1 MWSGSRVVT
10 LLVGFFLACSA
21 LVVAQTATTSLRG
34 TVFDPKGAVVAG
46 AALTLTNPATGFT
59 RPTKSDNQGNYQ
71 FLELPPAKYDLTV
84 VAPSFATLKQNGLEL
99 QVATPATLNVTME
112 VTGGTVTVEVSST
125 TPLVNTQ
132 DASMGHAFG
141 ADQIADLPFEGR
153 DPAGILSLQTGV
165 VFTGNSTH
173 ISSASDSRSG
183 SVNGARSDQTNITLD
198 GVDNNDE
205 LLGTAFTGAIR
216 APLDSLEELKVTTS
230 NSDADTGRS
239 SGGQVSEVTKSGTN
253 HVHGSLYIYNR
264 PTFTTANDWFNKAA
278 QIEADEPNTAP
289 FLLRNTFGANVGGPI
304 IKDRLFFFAAYE
316 GQRKREDLQVTREIP
331 SENLRNGIISY
342 PCDVNDTV
350 NCVASNPNVQNVSGA
365 LIATLGPAQI
375 ANMDPNCS
383 SNTPSTCPLGPGA
396 NPLVAYLP
404 GNPNSSPSSIF
415 NLYPKPNTDTIGDGL
430 DFRGFTFPSPLPQS
444 LDDYVIKFDYNL
456 TRDGNHRLFLK
467 GIMDNE
473 REAER
478 NFVDSPN
485 TVTGD
490 GGEEFP
496 GQPEGQTEHDN
507 NKGITVGYTA
517 TFSSTLINNFHFGYI
532 SELVNIEGL
541 ENEPYNDFRGM
552 DNLYAFTPTINTH
565 VPVKNIV
572 DDVTKVRGSHTFQF
586 GGNYRQIDNL
596 RESDA
601 QNFFQGQT
609 NVYWLNNSGIAGTG
623 SSLDPAAFGYSAA
636 LNGGTNLGYPAVA
649 GSVPCALGVTPL
661 GASCIST
668 GSFGASYD
676 FAMAALTGLITQVN
690 ANYEL
695 DKNLN
700 VIPQGQLV
708 PRHFRNHEYE
718 FYGQDQWRV
727 KPNLTFTYGLRYT
740 ILQPPYETTGTQV
753 SPTISLHD
761 WFSQRALA
769 ASQGQVY
776 DPAIGFALS
785 GQANGKP
792 PYWSYDYKDVAPRLA
807 FAYSPKAESGWSK
820 RLWGGQGKTSI
831 RAGYGIY
838 FDHFGEGI
846 TNTFDR
852 QGSFGLTT
860 AEVNPAGIQSVDQ
873 SARYSGLYNIP
884 TSSALGPLV
893 GAPPTGPFPVYS
905 PSGAATPGGFA
916 ITWGLDDKLKTPYSH
931 VVDFSITRELPS
943 NFVFEAS
950 YVGRFAHRLMQEE
963 DLAEPTNLNDP
974 ASHTTY
980 FQAAQALA
988 KQYYA
993 GTPIQNISAATIGTN
1008 YWENKF
1014 PGAGPILGSVANQLF
1029 GTSSEPANFTQ
1040 PCLGNPIANS
1050 TTVTATQA
1058 MYDLF
1063 CNFAGNETTALEI
1076 ADAPGVLSFEAPGT
1090 CFPSCATMNGVLTQG
1105 YDYYSP
1111 QFSSMDAWRSI
1122 GNSAYNAA
1130 QFSLRHR
1137 SNGLEFD
1144 LNYTYSKSIDVGSNA
1159 ERVSTFEGGGFAS
1172 QIINSWFPRQNRAVS
1187 DFDTT
1192 QIFNANWVYQLP
1204 FGRGK
1209 HFGGGMGKIADSVFG
1224 GWTLSGLG
1232 RYSTG
1237 YPFTLISPEWATN
1250 YDLET
1255 PAVPISSARP
1265 KTGSFIVAQAGGGTG
1280 PNVFQ
1285 DPGITDAGTNPNA
1298 AINLFR
1304 PAYPGEGG
1312 LRNGLRGP
1320 GTFDIDT
1327 TVTKSWPIR
1336 EGQLVKFSWSMFNVT
1351 NSVRFDVGTMQLNG
1365 NDQLSA
1371 SSSFGNFSSTLS
1383 NPRVMEFML
1392 RYIF

>member
-1 MWSGSRVVT
+1 MRSGSRVVT
-10 LLVGFFLACSA
+10 LLVGFFLAFSA
-21 LVVAQTATTSLRG
+21 SVWAQSATTSLLG
-34 TVFDPKGAVVAG
+34 TVYDAKGAVVP
-46 AALTLTNPATGFT
+46 AATLSIANPATGFSRT
-59 RPTKSDNQGNYQ
+59 TKSDTQGRYQ

-84 VAPSFATLKQNGLEL
+84 DAPGFATMKQSGIEL
-99 QVATPATLNVTME
+99 QVATPATVNITMQ
-112 VTGGTVTVEVSST
+112 VTGGTVTVEVSGT

-132 DASMGHAFG
+132 DATLGHAFG
-141 ADQIADLPFEGR
+141 EEQIADLPFEGR

-173 ISSASDSRSG
+173 ISSAADSRAG
-183 SVNGARSDQTNITLD
+183 AVNGARSDQSNITLD

-239 SGGQVSEVTKSGTN
+239 SGGQVSEITKSGTN
-253 HVHGSLYIYNR
+253 KIHGSLYIYNR
-264 PTFTTANDWFNKAA
+264 PTFTTANDWFNKAS
-278 QIEADEPNTAP
+278 QLQADQPNSPP

-304 IKDRLFFFAAYE
+304 IKDRLFFFGAYE
-316 GQRKREDLQVTREIP
+316 GQRKREDLQVTRVVP
-331 SENLRNGIISY
+331 SANLRAGTIGYLSN
-342 PCDVNDTV
+342 DVPVYLT
-350 NCVASNPNVQNVSGA
+350 AS
-365 LIATLGPAQI
+365 QI
-375 ANMDPNCS
+375 ANIDPNCS
-383 SNTPSTCPLGPGA
+383 GNGTCPLGPGA
-396 NPLVAYLP
+396 NPLIAYLP
-404 GNPNSSPSSIF
+404 GNPNSSTNSIF
-415 NLYPKPNTDTIGDGL
+415 NQYPLPNTTTVGDGL
-430 DFRGFTFPSPLPQS
+430 DFEGFTFPSPLPAS
-444 LDDYVIKFDYNL
+444 LDDYVLKFDYLL
-456 TRDGNHRLFLK
+456 TKDGNHRLFLK

-473 REAER
+473 RSAER
-478 NFVDSPN
+478 NFINSVN

-496 GQPEGQTEHDN
+496 GQPEGQVERDN

-517 TFSSTLINNFHFGYI
+517 TLSSTVINNFHFGYI
-532 SELVNIEGL
+532 SQLINVQGL
-541 ENEPYNDFRGM
+541 QTQPYNDFRGM
-552 DNLYAFTPTINTH
+552 DNINAFTPTINTH
-565 VPVKNIV
+565 VPVKNVV
-572 DDVTKVRGSHTFQF
+572 DDVTKVMGSHTFQF
-586 GGNYRQIDNL
+586 GGNYREIDNV

-609 NVYWLNNSGIAGTG
+609 NVYWLNVSGISNTG
-623 SSLDPAAFGYSAA
+623 SSLDPASINPA
-636 LNGGTNLGYPAVA
+636 TNLPWYPAVDA
-649 GSVPCALGVTPL
+649 NFS
-661 GASCIST
+661 
-668 GSFGASYD
+668 ASYD
-676 FAMAALTGLITQVN
+676 FAMAALAGIITQIN

-695 DKNLN
+695 TKNLS

-727 KPNLTFTYGLRYT
+727 KPNFTFTYGVRYS

-753 SPTISLHD
+753 SPTISLNN
-761 WFSQRALA
+761 WFSQRSIA
-769 ASQGQVY
+769 AANGQVY
-776 DPAIGFALS
+776 DPAIGFGLS

-792 PYWSYDYKDVAPRLA
+792 PYWGYDYKDVAPRLA
-807 FAYSPKAESGWSK
+807 FAYSPKGESGWSR

-852 QGSFGLTT
+852 EGSFGLTT
-860 AEVNPAGIQSVDQ
+860 AEVNPAGIQSVDG
-873 SARYSGLYNIP
+873 SARYSGLFNIP
-884 TSSALGPLV
+884 TSSLDGCMTPPCSLI
-893 GAPPTGPFPVYS
+893 GQPPTGPFPVFA

-931 VVDFSITRELPS
+931 LIDFSITRELPS
-943 NFVFEAS
+943 SFVFEAS

-963 DLAEPTNLNDP
+963 DLALPTNLKDP
-974 ASHTTY
+974 QSKTTY

-988 KQYYA
+988 RNYYA
-993 GTPIQNISAATIGTN
+993 GTGNQNISPSTIGTN
-1008 YWENKF
+1008 YWQNLF
-1014 PGAGPILGSVANQLF
+1014 PGAAGQAQNVLFETPIPAGQPNAGLILPC
-1029 GTSSEPANFTQ
+1029 GTNST
-1040 PCLGNPIANS
+1040 PIAP
-1050 TTVTATQA
+1050 TALLTATQA

-1063 CNFAGNETTALEI
+1063 CNYAGNETTALET
-1076 ADAPGVLSFEAPGT
+1076 ADAPGIFSFEGPNQ
-1090 CFPSCATMNGVLTQG
+1090 CFPACATINGVQTAG

-1122 GNSAYNAA
+1122 GNSSYNAA

-1137 SNGLEFD
+1137 AGGLAFD
-1144 LNYTYSKSIDVGSNA
+1144 VNYTFSRSIDDGSNA

-1172 QIINSWFPRQNRAVS
+1172 QILNSWFPRQNRAVS

-1192 QIFNANWVYQLP
+1192 QIINANWVYELP
-1204 FGRGK
+1204 LGRGK
-1209 HFGGGMGKIADSVFG
+1209 HFGGGMGSFANAIVG
-1224 GWTLSGLG
+1224 GWTLSGLW

-1237 YPFTLISPEWATN
+1237 YPFTLLSPEWATN

-1255 PAVPISSARP
+1255 PAVPISNARP
-1265 KTGSFIVAQAGGGTG
+1265 KTGSYIVAQAGGGTG
-1280 PNVFQ
+1280 PNVFR
-1285 DPGITDAGTNPNA
+1285 DPGITDAATNPNA

-1320 GTFDIDT
+1320 GTFDVDT
-1327 TVTKSWPIR
+1327 TVVKSWAIR
-1336 EGQLVKFSWSMFNVT
+1336 ESQLVKFSWSMYNVT
-1351 NSVRFDVGTMQLNG
+1351 NSARFDVGTMQLSG
-1365 NDQLSA
+1365 NNSLST

-1392 RYIF
+1392 RYVF

>member
-1 MWSGSRVVT
+1 MRSGSRVVT

-21 LVVAQTATTSLRG
+21 LVVAQTATTSLHG
-34 TVFDPKGAVVAG
+34 TVYDPKGAVVSG
-46 AALTLTNPATGFT
+46 AAITLLNPATGFS
-59 RPTKSDNQGNYQ
+59 RATKSDNQGNYQ
-71 FLELPPAKYDLTV
+71 FLELPPAKYDLTAN
-84 VAPSFATLKQNGLEL
+84 APSFATVKQNGLEL
-99 QVATPATLNVTME
+99 QVATPATLNVTLQ
-112 VTGGTVTVEVSST
+112 VTGGTVTVEVAGT
-125 TPLVNTQ
+125 APLVNTQ
-132 DASMGHAFG
+132 DASMGHAFN
-141 ADQIADLPFEGR
+141 ADEIADLPFEGR

-173 ISSASDSRSG
+173 IASRSDSRAG
-183 SVNGARSDQTNITLD
+183 AVNGARSDQTNITLD

-205 LLGTAFTGAIR
+205 LEGTAFQGAIR

-239 SGGQVSEVTKSGTN
+239 SGGQVSLVTKGGTN
-253 HVHGSLYIYNR
+253 HVHGSLYAYNR
-264 PTFTTANDWFNKAA
+264 PSFTAANDWFNKAA
-278 QIEADEPNTAP
+278 QIQASEPNTAP

-316 GQRKREDLQVTREIP
+316 GQRKHEDAQVTRIVP
-331 SENLRNGIISY
+331 SAGLRTGSISY
-342 PCDVNDTV
+342 PCDVTDTV
-350 NCVASNPNVQNVSGA
+350 NCVAGNPNVQDVGGT
-365 LIATLGPAQI
+365 LIATLNAAQI
-375 ANMDPNCS
+375 ASMDPNCGG
-383 SNTPSTCPLGPGA
+383 NGTCPLGPGP
-396 NPLVAYLP
+396 NPLVAYLQ
-404 GNPNSSPSSIF
+404 GNPNSSPNSVF
-415 NLYPKPNTDTIGDGL
+415 NLYPQSNTNSVGDGL
-430 DFRGFTFPSPLPQS
+430 DYQGFTFPSPLPQS
-444 LDDYVIKFDYNL
+444 QNAYVAKLDYNL
-456 TRDGNHRLFLK
+456 TKDGNHRLFLRA
-467 GIMDNE
+467 IMNND
-473 REAER
+473 RAAVR
-478 NFVDSPN
+478 SSSVSF
-485 TVTGD
+485 TGD
-490 GGEEFP
+490 GGEQFP

-517 TFSSTLINNFHFGYI
+517 TLSSTMINNFRFGYI
-532 SELVNIEGL
+532 SQIINIQGLQTQPFVN
-541 ENEPYNDFRGM
+541 FRGM
-552 DNLYAFTPTINTH
+552 DNISAFTPTINTH
-565 VPVKNIV
+565 VPVKNIL
-572 DDVTKVRGSHTFQF
+572 DDITKVVGSHTFQF
-586 GGNYRQIDNL
+586 GGDYRQIDNL
-596 RESDA
+596 RESNE
-601 QNFFQGQT
+601 QNFFGALT
-609 NVYWLNNSGIAGTG
+609 NVYWLNFSGISNTG
-623 SSLDPAAFGYSAA
+623 SSLDPAAFGF
-636 LNGGTNLGYPAVA
+636 PAVD
-649 GSVPCALGVTPL
+649 GN
-661 GASCIST
+661 
-668 GSFGASYD
+668 FGASYD
-676 FAMAALTGLITQVN
+676 FAMAALAGIITQVN

-700 VIPQGQLV
+700 VIPQGLTV

-718 FYGQDQWRV
+718 LYAQDQWRI

-761 WFSQRALA
+761 WFNQRGVA

-776 DPAIGFALS
+776 NPLIGFQPS
-785 GQANGKP
+785 GQANGKQ
-792 PYWSYDYKDVAPRLA
+792 PYWGYDYKDFAPRVA

-852 QGSFGLTT
+852 EGSFGLTT
-860 AEVNPAGIQSVDQ
+860 AEINPAGIQTVDG
-873 SARYSGLYNIP
+873 SARFSGLFNIP
-884 TSSALGPLV
+884 TTSNDGCGSPPCSLV
-893 GAPPTGPFPVYS
+893 GAPPTPPYPVFP

-931 VVDFSITRELPS
+931 VIDFSITRELPQ
-943 NFVFEAS
+943 NFIFEAS

-963 DLAEPTNLNDP
+963 DLAEPTNLKD
-974 ASHTTY
+974 TTGGQTY

-993 GTPIQNISAATIGTN
+993 GTPIQNITPALIGTN
-1008 YWENKF
+1008 YWENLF
-1014 PGAGPILGSVANQLF
+1014 PTAAGTAPNQLF
-1029 GTSSEPANFTQ
+1029 GTSNEPVGYTQ
-1040 PCLGNPIANS
+1040 PCLGAPIPNS
-1050 TTVTATQA
+1050 SSVTATQA

-1063 CNFAGNETTALEI
+1063 CNFSGNETTALEL
-1076 ADAPGVLSFEAPGT
+1076 ADSPGLITST
-1090 CFPSCATMNGVLTQG
+1090 CFPACATLNGNLTQG

-1122 GNSAYNAA
+1122 GNSSYNAG

-1144 LNYTYSKSIDVGSNA
+1144 LNYTYSRSIDVGSNA

-1192 QIFNANWVYQLP
+1192 HIFNANGVYELP

-1209 HFGGGMGKIADSVFG
+1209 HFGGGLGRAANSVIG
-1224 GWTLSGLG
+1224 GWTLSGLW
-1232 RYSTG
+1232 RYSSG
-1237 YPFTLISPEWATN
+1237 YPFTLLSPEWATN

-1255 PAVPISSARP
+1255 PAVPTSTARP

-1285 DPGITDAGTNPNA
+1285 NPGITGSDPNA

-1304 PAYPGEGG
+1304 AAYPGEGG

-1327 TVTKSWPIR
+1327 TVTKSWVIK
-1336 EGQLVKFSWSMFNVT
+1336 ESQLVKFSWSMFNVT
-1351 NSVRFDVGTMQLNG
+1351 NSARFDVGTMQLNG
-1365 NDQLSA
+1365 NNQISA

>member
-1 MWSGSRVVT
+1 MRSGSRVFA
-10 LLVGFFLACSA
+10 LLVGFFLACSI
-21 LVVAQTATTSLRG
+21 LFVAQTATTSLRG
-34 TVFDPKGAVVAG
+34 TVFDAKGAVVPG
-46 AALTLTNPATGFT
+46 ATVTITNPATGFSRT
-59 RPTKSDNQGNYQ
+59 MKSDSQGNYQ
-71 FLELPPAKYDLTV
+71 FLELPPAKYDMSVT
-84 VAPSFATLKQNGLEL
+84 AQGFAVLKQNGIEL
-99 QVATPATLNVTME
+99 QVATPATLNVTML
-112 VTGGTVTVEVSST
+112 VTGGTVTVEVAST
-125 TPLVNTQ
+125 APLVNTQ
-132 DASMGHAFG
+132 DATMGHAFG

-173 ISSASDSRSG
+173 ISSASDSRAG
-183 SVNGARSDQTNITLD
+183 AVNGARSDQTNITLD

-205 LLGTAFTGAIR
+205 LEGTAFTGAIR

-264 PTFTTANDWFNKAA
+264 PTFTTANDWFNKAS
-278 QIEADEPNTAP
+278 QIQANEPNTAP

-316 GQRKREDLQVTREIP
+316 GQRKREDLQVTREVP
-331 SENLRNGIISY
+331 SANLRNGIISY
-342 PCDVNDTV
+342 PCTEDPTCPNSGLNTLSASQ
-350 NCVASNPNVQNVSGA
+350 VAS
-365 LIATLGPAQI
+365 
-375 ANMDPNCS
+375 MDPVCGS
-383 SNTPSTCPLGPGA
+383 LGTCPLGPGA
-396 NPLVAYLP
+396 NPLIAYLP
-404 GNPNSSPSSIF
+404 GNPNSSASSVF
-415 NLYPKPNTDTIGDGL
+415 NLYPVPNTDTIGDGL

-444 LDDYVIKFDYNL
+444 LDDYVLKFDYNL
-456 TRDGNHRLFLK
+456 TRNGNHRVFLK

-478 NFVDSPN
+478 NFVNSPN
-485 TVTGD
+485 TITGD

-496 GQPEGQTEHDN
+496 GQPEGQVEHDN

-517 TFSSTLINNFHFGYI
+517 TLSNTLINSFHFGYI
-532 SELVNIEGL
+532 SQLLNIEGL
-541 ENEPYNDFRGM
+541 ENQPYNDFRGM
-552 DNLYAFTPTINTH
+552 DNFTAQTPTINTH
-565 VPVKNIV
+565 VPVKNFV
-572 DDVTKVRGSHTFQF
+572 DDVTKIKGSHTLQF

-609 NVYWLNNSGIAGTG
+609 NVYWLNFSGISNTG
-623 SSLDPAAFGYSAA
+623 SSLDPAAFGF
-636 LNGGTNLGYPAVA
+636 PAVDSGFSA
-649 GSVPCALGVTPL
+649 N
-661 GASCIST
+661 
-668 GSFGASYD
+668 YD
-676 FAMAALTGLITQVN
+676 FAMAALAGIITQVN

-695 DKNLN
+695 NKSLN
-700 VIPQGQLV
+700 VLPQGQLV
-708 PRHFRNHEYE
+708 PRHFRDHEYE
-718 FYGQDQWRV
+718 LYAQDQWRM
-727 KPNLTFTYGLRYT
+727 KSNLTFTYGLRYS

-761 WFSQRALA
+761 WFNQRGISA
-769 ASQGQVY
+769 AQGQVY
-776 DPAIGFALS
+776 DPAIGFTLS
-785 GQANGKP
+785 GQANGKQ
-792 PYWSYDYKDVAPRLA
+792 PYWGYDYKDLAPRFA

-820 RLWGGQGKTSI
+820 RLWGGQEKTSI

-852 QGSFGLTT
+852 EGSFGLTT
-860 AEVNPAGIQSVDQ
+860 AEINPAGIQTVDG
-873 SARYSGLYNIP
+873 SARYAGLYNIP
-884 TSSALGPLV
+884 TTSADGC
-893 GAPPTGPFPVYS
+893 GAPPCSLIGAAPTGPFPVFP

-931 VVDFSITRELPS
+931 VIDFSITRELPS
-943 NFVFEAS
+943 GFVFEAS

-963 DLAEPTNLNDP
+963 DLAEPTNLYDP
-974 ASHTTY
+974 GSKNTY
-980 FQAAQALA
+980 FQAVQALA
-988 KQYYA
+988 RQYYA
-993 GTPIQNISAATIGTN
+993 GTPIQNISAATVGTT

-1014 PGAGPILGSVANQLF
+1014 PAAKGSAVNQLF
-1029 GTSSEPANFTQ
+1029 GTSSEPAGFTQ
-1040 PCLGNPIANS
+1040 PCLGNPIANPNV
-1050 TTVTATQA
+1050 VTATQA

-1063 CNFAGNETTALEI
+1063 CNFSGNETTALEL
-1076 ADAPGVLSFEAPGT
+1076 ADSPGLVNGTT
-1090 CFPSCATMNGVLTQG
+1090 CFPACATINGTLTQG

-1137 SNGLEFD
+1137 SGGLEFD
-1144 LNYTYSKSIDVGSNA
+1144 VNYTYSKSIDDGSNA

-1209 HFGGGMGKIADSVFG
+1209 HFGGGMGSVANAVLG
-1224 GWTLSGLG
+1224 GWTFSGLG

-1237 YPFTLISPEWATN
+1237 YPFSLISPEWATN

-1280 PNVFQ
+1280 PNVFK

-1320 GTFDIDT
+1320 GTFGIDT
-1327 TVTKSWPIR
+1327 TVTKSWAVR
-1336 EGQLVKFSWSMFNVT
+1336 ESQLVKFSWSMFNVT
-1351 NSVRFDVGTMQLNG
+1351 NSARFDVGTMQLNG

>member
-1 MWSGSRVVT
+1 MRSGSRVT
-10 LLVGFFLACSA
+10 LVVGFFLVCSP
-21 LVVAQTATTSLRG
+21 LVLAQTATTSLRG
-34 TVFDPKGAVVAG
+34 TVFDPKGAVVSG
-46 AALTLTNPATGFT
+46 ATITITNPATGFSRT
-59 RPTKSDNQGNYQ
+59 MRSDGQGNYQ
-71 FLELPPAKYDLTV
+71 FLELPPAKYDLT
-84 VAPSFATLKQNGLEL
+84 ANAASFAILKQIGIEL
-99 QVATPATLNVTME
+99 QVATPATLNVTMQ
-112 VTGGTVTVEVSST
+112 VTGGTVTVEVAST
-125 TPLVNTQ
+125 APLVNTQ
-132 DASMGHAFG
+132 DATMGHAFG

-216 APLDSLEELKVTTS
+216 EPLDAVEELKVTTS

-253 HVHGSLYIYNR
+253 RVHGSLYVYNR
-264 PTFTTANDWFNKAA
+264 PTFTTANDWFNKAS
-278 QIEADEPNTAP
+278 QIGASEPNTPP

-316 GQRKREDLQVTREIP
+316 GQRKREDLQVTRVVP
-331 SENLRNGIISY
+331 SGLNSLGPGLRGGSISY
-342 PCDVNDTV
+342 PCTEDPTCPASGVN
-350 NCVASNPNVQNVSGA
+350 
-365 LIATLGPAQI
+365 TLSAAQI
-375 ANMDPNCS
+375 ATMDPICS
-383 SNTPSTCPLGPGA
+383 TNTPSTCPLGPGA
-396 NPLVAYLP
+396 NPLIAYLP
-404 GNPNSSPSSIF
+404 GNPNSSPSAIF
-415 NLYPKPNTDTIGDGL
+415 NLYPQPNTDTVGDGL
-430 DFRGFTFPSPLPQS
+430 DFEGFTFPSPLPQS
-444 LDDYVIKFDYNL
+444 LNDYVVKFDYNL
-456 TRDGNHRLFLK
+456 TKDGNHRVFLK

-473 REAER
+473 NEAER
-478 NFVDSPN
+478 NVG
-485 TVTGD
+485 TGYTITGD

-496 GQPEGQTEHDN
+496 GQPQSETEHDN

-517 TFSSTLINNFHFGYI
+517 TLSSTLINNFHFGYI
-532 SELVNIEGL
+532 SQLINIQGL
-541 ENEPYNDFRGM
+541 QTEPYVDFRGM
-552 DNLYAFTPTINTH
+552 DNLYGFTPTINTH

-572 DDVTKVRGSHTFQF
+572 DDFTKVRGSHTLQF

-596 RESDA
+596 RESNE
-601 QNFFQGQT
+601 QNFFGALT
-609 NVYWLNNSGIAGTG
+609 NVYWLNFSGISNTG
-623 SSLDPAAFGYSAA
+623 SSLDPAAFG
-636 LNGGTNLGYPAVA
+636 NPAVD
-649 GSVPCALGVTPL
+649 
-661 GASCIST
+661 T
-668 GSFGASYD
+668 GFEASYD
-676 FAMAALTGLITQVN
+676 FAMAALAGIITQVN

-700 VIPQGQLV
+700 VIPQGELV
-708 PRHFRNHEYE
+708 PRHFRDHEYE
-718 FYGQDQWRV
+718 FYGQDQWRM
-727 KPNLTFTYGLRYT
+727 KSNFTFTYGLRYT

-753 SPTISLHD
+753 APTLSLHD
-761 WFSQRALA
+761 WFNQRAA
-769 ASQGQVY
+769 AAAQGQVY
-776 DPAIGFALS
+776 DPAIGFVLS
-785 GQANGKP
+785 GQANGKA
-792 PYWSYDYKDVAPRLA
+792 PYWGYDYKDFAPRLA
-807 FAYSPKAESGWSK
+807 FAYSPKADDGWSR

-831 RAGYGIY
+831 RVGYGMY
-838 FDHFGEGI
+838 FDHFGEGV

-852 QGSFGLTT
+852 EGSFGLTT
-860 AEVNPAGIQSVDQ
+860 AEINPAGIQTVDG

-884 TSSALGPLV
+884 TTSDDGCSTPPCSLV
-893 GAPPTGPFPVYS
+893 GAPPTGPFPVFS

-931 VVDFSITRELPS
+931 VIDFSITRELPS

-950 YVGRFAHRLMQEE
+950 YVGRFAHRLLQEE
-963 DLAEPTNLNDP
+963 DLAEPTNLKD
-974 ASHTTY
+974 TTGGQTY

-988 KQYYA
+988 RQYYA
-993 GTPIQNISAATIGTN
+993 GTPIQDITPALIGTN
-1008 YWENKF
+1008 YWENLF
-1014 PGAGPILGSVANQLF
+1014 PTAKGFAASQLL
-1029 GTSSEPANFTQ
+1029 GTSSELPGTTQ
-1040 PCLGNPIANS
+1040 PCLGSPLRKFA
-1050 TTVTATQA
+1050 TVTATQA

-1063 CNFAGNETTALEI
+1063 CNFSGNETTALEL
-1076 ADAPGVLSFEAPGT
+1076 ADSPGLITST
-1090 CFPSCATMNGVLTQG
+1090 CFPACATLNGTLTQG

-1224 GWTLSGLG
+1224 AWTLSGLG
-1232 RYSTG
+1232 RYSSG

-1265 KTGSFIVAQAGGGTG
+1265 KTGSFIVAQAEGGTG

-1327 TVTKSWPIR
+1327 TVTKTWPIR
-1336 EGQLVKFSWSMFNVT
+1336 ESQLVKFSWSMFNVT
-1351 NSVRFDVGTMQLNG
+1351 NSARFDVGTMQLNG

>member
-1 MWSGSRVVT
+1 MRSSARVVT
-10 LLVGFFLACSA
+10 LLAGFFLAFGA
-21 LVVAQTATTSLRG
+21 FVWAQTATTSLLG
-34 TVFDPKGAVVAG
+34 TVYDAKGAVVSG
-46 AALTLTNPATGFT
+46 ATLTIANPATGFSRT
-59 RPTKSDNQGNYQ
+59 TKSDSQGRYQ
-71 FLELPPAKYDLTV
+71 FLELPPAKYDLS
-84 VAPSFATLKQNGLEL
+84 ANAAGFATLKQSGIEL
-99 QVATPATLNVTME
+99 QIATPATLNVTMQ
-112 VTGGTVTVEVSST
+112 VTGGTVTVEVSGT

-132 DASMGHAFG
+132 DASLGHAFG

-198 GVDNNDE
+198 GVDNNDQLE
-205 LLGTAFTGAIR
+205 GTAFTGAIR

-230 NSDADTGRS
+230 NSDADAGRS

-253 HVHGSLYIYNR
+253 KIHGSLYVYNR
-264 PTFTTANDWFNKAA
+264 PTFTTANDWFNKAS
-278 QIEADEPNTAP
+278 QIQADQPNTAP

-316 GQRKREDLQVTREIP
+316 GQRKREDLQVTRVVP
-331 SENLRNGIISY
+331 SANLRAGTIGY
-342 PCDVNDTV
+342 L
-350 NCVASNPNVQNVSGA
+350 SNNVPVFLS
-365 LIATLGPAQI
+365 PSQI
-375 ANMDPNCS
+375 ADIDPNCS
-383 SNTPSTCPLGPGA
+383 SNGTCPLGPGA
-396 NPLVAYLP
+396 NPLIAYLP
-404 GNPNSSPSSIF
+404 GNPNSSASSIF
-415 NLYPKPNTDTIGDGL
+415 NQYPLPNTTTVGDGL
-430 DFRGFTFPSPLPQS
+430 DFEGFTFPSPLPAS
-444 LDDYVIKFDYNL
+444 LDDYVLKFDYDL
-456 TRDGNHRLFLK
+456 TRNGNHRLFLK

-473 REAER
+473 RSAER
-478 NFVDSPN
+478 NFVDSVN

-496 GQPEGQTEHDN
+496 GQPEGQVERDN

-517 TFSSTLINNFHFGYI
+517 TLSSTVINSFHFGYI
-532 SELVNIEGL
+532 SQLVNVQGL
-541 ENEPYNDFRGM
+541 ETLPYNDFRGM
-552 DNLYAFTPTINTH
+552 DNINAFTPTINTH

-572 DDVTKVRGSHTFQF
+572 DDVTKVMGSHTFQF
-586 GGNYRQIDNL
+586 GGNYREIDNL

-609 NVYWLNNSGIAGTG
+609 NVYWLNFSGISNTG
-623 SSLDPAAFGYSAA
+623 SSLDPASINPA
-636 LNGGTNLGYPAVA
+636 TTQPWYPAVDA
-649 GSVPCALGVTPL
+649 NFS
-661 GASCIST
+661 
-668 GSFGASYD
+668 ASYD
-676 FAMAALTGLITQVN
+676 FAMAALAGIITQVN

-695 DKNLN
+695 NKSLN
-700 VIPQGQLV
+700 VIPQGELV

-727 KPNLTFTYGLRYT
+727 KPNLTFTYGLRYS

-753 SPTISLHD
+753 SPTISLNN
-761 WFSQRALA
+761 WFTQRSIA
-769 ASQGQVY
+769 ASNGQVY
-776 DPAIGFALS
+776 DPAVGFGLS

-792 PYWSYDYKDVAPRLA
+792 PYWGYDYKDVAPRLA
-807 FAYSPKAESGWSK
+807 FAYSPKGESGWSR

-846 TNTFDR
+846 VNTFDR
-852 QGSFGLTT
+852 EGSFGLTT
-860 AEVNPAGIQSVDQ
+860 AEINPAGIQTVDG
-873 SARYSGLYNIP
+873 SARYSGLFNIP
-884 TSSALGPLV
+884 TSSLDGCMTPPCSLI
-893 GAPPTGPFPVYS
+893 GQPPTGPFPVFA

-931 VVDFSITRELPS
+931 LIDFSITRELPS
-943 NFVFEAS
+943 SFVFEAS

-963 DLAEPTNLNDP
+963 DLALPTNLKDP
-974 ASHTTY
+974 ASNTTY
-980 FQAAQALA
+980 FQAVQALA

-993 GTPIQNISAATIGTN
+993 GTPIQNISAASIGTK

-1014 PGAGPILGSVANQLF
+1014 PAAGPVLGSVASQLL
-1029 GTSSEPANFTQ
+1029 GTTSEPANFTQ
-1040 PCLGNPIANS
+1040 PCIGNPISNAS
-1050 TTVTATQA
+1050 TVTATQA

-1063 CNFAGNETTALEI
+1063 CNFSGNETTALEL
-1076 ADAPGVLSFEAPGT
+1076 ADAPGLINALGDPTTGG
-1090 CFPSCATMNGVLTQG
+1090 CFPACATINGTLSQG

-1122 GNSAYNAA
+1122 GNSSYNAA

-1137 SNGLEFD
+1137 AGGLAFD
-1144 LNYTYSKSIDVGSNA
+1144 LNYTYSRSIDDGSNA

-1172 QIINSWFPRQNRAVS
+1172 QILDSWFPRQNRAVS

-1192 QIFNANWVYQLP
+1192 QIFNANWVYELP
-1204 FGRGK
+1204 LGRGK
-1209 HFGGGMGKIADSVFG
+1209 HFGGGMGSFANAVLG
-1224 GWTLSGLG
+1224 GWTVSGLW

-1237 YPFTLISPEWATN
+1237 YPFTLLSPEWATN

-1255 PAVPISSARP
+1255 PAVPVSAARP
-1265 KTGSFIVAQAGGGTG
+1265 KTGSYIVAQAGGGTG
-1280 PNVFQ
+1280 PNVFR
-1285 DPGITDAGTNPNA
+1285 DPGITDSSTNPNA

-1327 TVTKSWPIR
+1327 TVVKSWAIR
-1336 EGQLVKFSWSMFNVT
+1336 ESQLVKFSWSMYNVT
-1351 NSVRFDVGTMQLNG
+1351 NSARFDVGTMQLSGDNS
-1365 NDQLSA
+1365 LST

-1392 RYIF
+1392 RYVF

>member
-1 MWSGSRVVT
+1 MRFASRVIIVSVGLFLALST
-10 LLVGFFLACSA
+10 LLW
-21 LVVAQTATTSLRG
+21 AQTATTSLRG
-34 TVFDPKGAVVAG
+34 TVYDAKGAVVS
-46 AALTLTNPATGFT
+46 AATVTLSNPATGFLRT
-59 RPTKSDNQGNYQ
+59 TKSDGQGNYQ

-84 VAPSFATLKQNGLEL
+84 NAAGFAAIKQSGLEL
-99 QVATPATLNVTME
+99 QVATPATLNVNME
-112 VTGGTVTVEVSST
+112 VAGGTVTVEVSST
-125 TPLVNTQ
+125 APLVNTQ
-132 DASMGHAFG
+132 DATMGHAFG

-173 ISSASDSRSG
+173 ISTASDSRAG
-183 SVNGARSDQTNITLD
+183 AVNGARSDQTNITLD

-205 LLGTAFTGAIR
+205 LEGTAFTGAIR

-278 QIEADEPNTAP
+278 QIGANEPNTAP

-304 IKDRLFFFAAYE
+304 VKDRLFFFAAYE
-316 GQRKREDLQVTREIP
+316 GQRKREDAQVTRVVP
-331 SENLRNGIISY
+331 SLGLRTGNISY
-342 PCDVNDTV
+342 FCTQDPTCP
-350 NCVASNPNVQNVSGA
+350 ASGIN
-365 LIATLGPAQI
+365 TLSPSQI
-375 ANMDPNCS
+375 AAIDPNC
-383 SNTPSTCPLGPGA
+383 TGIGTCPLGPGA
-396 NPLVAYLP
+396 NPLIAYLP
-404 GNPNSSPSSIF
+404 GNPNSSPNSIF
-415 NLYPKPNTDTIGDGL
+415 NLYPQPNTQTVGDGL
-430 DFRGFTFPSPLPQS
+430 DYQGFTFPSPLPSS
-444 LDDYVIKFDYNL
+444 LDDYVARIDYNL
-456 TRDGNHRLFLK
+456 TRDGNHRLFVK

-473 REAER
+473 QEAER
-478 NFVDSPN
+478 NVGTAY

-496 GQPEGQTEHDN
+496 GQPESQTEHDN

-532 SELVNIEGL
+532 SQLINIQGL
-541 ENEPYNDFRGM
+541 QTQPYVDFRGM
-552 DNLYAFTPTINTH
+552 DNFYGFTPTINTH

-572 DDVTKVRGSHTFQF
+572 DDLTKVRGSHTFQF

-596 RESDA
+596 RESNA
-601 QNFFQGQT
+601 QNFFSGLT
-609 NVYWLNNSGIAGTG
+609 NVYWLNVSAIAGTG
-623 SSLDPAAFGYSAA
+623 SSLDPGSINPATQQEF
-636 LNGGTNLGYPAVA
+636 YPAVD
-649 GSVPCALGVTPL
+649 PD
-661 GASCIST
+661 
-668 GSFGASYD
+668 FGASYD
-676 FAMAALTGLITQVN
+676 FAMAALAGLVTQVN

-695 DKNLN
+695 NKNLN
-700 VIPQGQLV
+700 VIPQGTLV

-727 KPNLTFTYGLRYT
+727 KPNFTATYGLRYT

-761 WFSQRALA
+761 WFNQRGLA

-776 DPAIGFALS
+776 DPAIGFQLS
-785 GQANGKP
+785 GQANGKA

-807 FAYSPKAESGWSK
+807 FAFSPKADDGFSK
-820 RLWGGQGKTSI
+820 RLWGGPGKTSI

-852 QGSFGLTT
+852 EGSFGLTT
-860 AEVNPAGIQSVDQ
+860 AEVNPAGIQTVDG

-884 TSSALGPLV
+884 TTSALGPLI
-893 GAPPTGPFPVYS
+893 GAPPTGPFPVFS

-931 VVDFSITRELPS
+931 VIDFSITRELPS

-950 YVGRFAHRLMQEE
+950 YILRMAHRLLQEE
-963 DLAEPTNLNDP
+963 DLAEPTNLRDP
-974 ASHTTY
+974 ASNTTY

-988 KQYYA
+988 RKYYA
-993 GTPIQNISAATIGTN
+993 GTPIQSISAASIGTK
-1008 YWENKF
+1008 YWENVF
-1014 PGAGPILGSVANQLF
+1014 PGAAGPSSSQLGVANVL
-1029 GTSSEPANFTQ
+1029 GT
-1040 PCLGNPIANS
+1040 PCGPSNGAVPTN
-1050 TTVTATQA
+1050 VTATQA

-1063 CNFAGNETTALEI
+1063 ACFQGNETTGLEL
-1076 ADAPGVLSFEAPGT
+1076 ADAFCL
-1090 CFPSCATMNGVLTQG
+1090 PSCSTLAGQTAPTPYNF
-1105 YDYYSP
+1105 YSP

-1122 GNSAYNAA
+1122 GSSNYNAG
-1130 QFSLRHR
+1130 QFSLRHK
-1137 SNGLEFD
+1137 SGGLEFD
-1144 LNYTYSKSIDVGSNA
+1144 LNYTYSKSIDDGSNA

-1172 QIINSWFPRQNRAVS
+1172 QIINSWIPQQNRAVS

-1192 QIFNANWVYQLP
+1192 HIVNANWVYQLP

-1209 HFGGGMGKIADSVFG
+1209 HFGGGMGRVANSVLG
-1224 GWTLSGLG
+1224 GWTVSGLY
-1232 RYSTG
+1232 RWSSG
-1237 YPFTLISPEWATN
+1237 YPFTLISPAWATN

-1255 PAVPISSARP
+1255 PAVPVSSARP

-1285 DPGITDAGTNPNA
+1285 DPGITDPTNPNA

-1312 LRNGLRGP
+1312 MRNGLRGP

-1327 TVTKSWPIR
+1327 TVTKSWAIR
-1336 EGQLVKFSWSMFNVT
+1336 ESQLVKFSWSMYNVT
-1351 NSVRFDVGTMQLNG
+1351 NSARFDVGTMQLNG

-1392 RYIF
+1392 RYVF

>member
-1 MWSGSRVVT
+1 
-10 LLVGFFLACSA
+10 LL
-21 LVVAQTATTSLRG
+21 G
-34 TVFDPKGAVVAG
+34 TVYDAKGAVVP
-46 AALTLTNPATGFT
+46 AATLSIANPATGFSRT
-59 RPTKSDNQGNYQ
+59 TKSDTQGRYQ

-84 VAPSFATLKQNGLEL
+84 DAPGFATMKQSGIEL
-99 QVATPATLNVTME
+99 QVATPATVNITMQ
-112 VTGGTVTVEVSST
+112 VTGGTVTVEVSGT

-132 DASMGHAFG
+132 DATLGHAFG
-141 ADQIADLPFEGR
+141 EEQIADLPFEGR

-173 ISSASDSRSG
+173 ISSAADSRAG
-183 SVNGARSDQTNITLD
+183 AVNGARSDQSNITLD

-239 SGGQVSEVTKSGTN
+239 SGGQVSEITKSGTN
-253 HVHGSLYIYNR
+253 KIHGSLYIYNR
-264 PTFTTANDWFNKAA
+264 PTFTTANDWFNKAS
-278 QIEADEPNTAP
+278 QLQADQPNSPP

-304 IKDRLFFFAAYE
+304 IKDRLFFFGAYE
-316 GQRKREDLQVTREIP
+316 GQRKREDLQVTRVVP
-331 SENLRNGIISY
+331 SANLRAGTIGYLSN
-342 PCDVNDTV
+342 DVPVYLT
-350 NCVASNPNVQNVSGA
+350 AS
-365 LIATLGPAQI
+365 QI
-375 ANMDPNCS
+375 ANIDPNCS
-383 SNTPSTCPLGPGA
+383 GNGTCPLGPGA
-396 NPLVAYLP
+396 NPLIAYLP
-404 GNPNSSPSSIF
+404 GNPNSSTNSIF
-415 NLYPKPNTDTIGDGL
+415 NQYPLPNTTTVGDGL
-430 DFRGFTFPSPLPQS
+430 DFEGFTFPSPLPAS
-444 LDDYVIKFDYNL
+444 LDDYVLKFDYLL
-456 TRDGNHRLFLK
+456 TKDGNHRLFLK

-473 REAER
+473 RSAER
-478 NFVDSPN
+478 NFINSVN

-496 GQPEGQTEHDN
+496 GQPEGQVERDN

-517 TFSSTLINNFHFGYI
+517 TLSSTVINNFHFGYI
-532 SELVNIEGL
+532 SQLINVQGL
-541 ENEPYNDFRGM
+541 QTQPYNDFRGM
-552 DNLYAFTPTINTH
+552 DNINAFTPTINTH
-565 VPVKNIV
+565 VPVKNVV
-572 DDVTKVRGSHTFQF
+572 DDVTKVMGSHTFQF
-586 GGNYRQIDNL
+586 GGNYREIDNV

-609 NVYWLNNSGIAGTG
+609 NVYWLNVSGISNTG
-623 SSLDPAAFGYSAA
+623 SSLDPASINPA
-636 LNGGTNLGYPAVA
+636 TNLPWYPAVDA
-649 GSVPCALGVTPL
+649 NFS
-661 GASCIST
+661 
-668 GSFGASYD
+668 ASYD
-676 FAMAALTGLITQVN
+676 FAMAALAGIITQIN

-695 DKNLN
+695 TKNLS

-727 KPNLTFTYGLRYT
+727 KPNFTFTYGVRYS

-753 SPTISLHD
+753 SPTISLNN
-761 WFSQRALA
+761 WFSQRSIA
-769 ASQGQVY
+769 AANGQVY
-776 DPAIGFALS
+776 DPAIGFGLS

-792 PYWSYDYKDVAPRLA
+792 PYWGYDYKDVAPRLA
-807 FAYSPKAESGWSK
+807 FAYSPKGESGWSR

-852 QGSFGLTT
+852 EGSFGLTT
-860 AEVNPAGIQSVDQ
+860 AEVNPAGIQTVDG
-873 SARYSGLYNIP
+873 SARYSGLFNIP
-884 TSSALGPLV
+884 TSSLDGCMTPPCSLI
-893 GAPPTGPFPVYS
+893 GQPPTGPFPVFA

-931 VVDFSITRELPS
+931 LIDFSITRELPS
-943 NFVFEAS
+943 SFVFEAS

-963 DLAEPTNLNDP
+963 DLALPTNLKDP
-974 ASHTTY
+974 QSKTTY

-988 KQYYA
+988 RNYYA
-993 GTPIQNISAATIGTN
+993 GTGNQNISPSTIGTN
-1008 YWENKF
+1008 YWQNLF
-1014 PGAGPILGSVANQLF
+1014 PGAAGQAQNVLFETPIPAGQPNAGLILPC
-1029 GTSSEPANFTQ
+1029 GTNST
-1040 PCLGNPIANS
+1040 PIAP
-1050 TTVTATQA
+1050 TALLTATQA

-1063 CNFAGNETTALEI
+1063 CNYAGNETTALET
-1076 ADAPGVLSFEAPGT
+1076 ADAPGIFSFEGPNQ
-1090 CFPSCATMNGVLTQG
+1090 CFPACATINGVQTAG

-1122 GNSAYNAA
+1122 GNSSYNAA

-1137 SNGLEFD
+1137 AGGLAFD
-1144 LNYTYSKSIDVGSNA
+1144 VNYTFSRSIDDGSNA

-1172 QIINSWFPRQNRAVS
+1172 QILNSWFPRQNRAVS

-1192 QIFNANWVYQLP
+1192 QIINANWVYELP
-1204 FGRGK
+1204 LGRGK
-1209 HFGGGMGKIADSVFG
+1209 HFGGGMGSFANAIVG
-1224 GWTLSGLG
+1224 GWTLSGLW

-1237 YPFTLISPEWATN
+1237 YPFTLLSPEWATN

-1255 PAVPISSARP
+1255 PAVPISNARP
-1265 KTGSFIVAQAGGGTG
+1265 KTGSYIVAQAGGGTG
-1280 PNVFQ
+1280 PNVFR
-1285 DPGITDAGTNPNA
+1285 DPGITDAATNPNA

-1320 GTFDIDT
+1320 GTFDVDT
-1327 TVTKSWPIR
+1327 TVVKSWAIR
-1336 EGQLVKFSWSMFNVT
+1336 ESQLVKFSWSMYNVT
-1351 NSVRFDVGTMQLNG
+1351 NSARFDVGTMQLSG
-1365 NDQLSA
+1365 NNSLST

-1392 RYIF
+1392 RYVF

>member
-1 MWSGSRVVT
+1 MRSGSRVVT
-10 LLVGFFLACSA
+10 LLFAFFLA
-21 LVVAQTATTSLRG
+21 LTIQILAQTATTSLRG
-34 TVFDPKGAVVAG
+34 TVYDAKGAVVSG
-46 AALTLTNPATGFT
+46 ATVTITNPSTGFSRT
-59 RPTKSDNQGNYQ
+59 TKTDGQGSYQ
-71 FLELPPAKYDLTV
+71 FLELQPAKYNLTV
-84 VAPSFATLKQNGLEL
+84 NAAGFAALKQSGLEL
-99 QVATPATLNVTME
+99 QVATPATLNVNMQ
-112 VTGGTVTVEVSST
+112 VAGGTVTVEVSST
-125 TPLVNTQ
+125 APLVNTQ

-173 ISSASDSRSG
+173 ISSASDSRAG
-183 SVNGARSDQTNITLD
+183 AVNGARSDQTNITLD

-230 NSDADTGRS
+230 NSDADSGRS

-253 HVHGSLYIYNR
+253 HFHGSLYAYNR

-278 QIEADEPNTAP
+278 QIQASEPNTAP

-316 GQRKREDLQVTREIP
+316 GQRKREDLQVTRVVP
-331 SENLRNGIISY
+331 SMGLRTGNISY
-342 PCDVNDTV
+342 PCTEDPT
-350 NCVASNPNVQNVSGA
+350 CPSSG
-365 LIATLGPAQI
+365 LNTLSPSQI
-375 ANMDPNCS
+375 ASMDPVCGGLG
-383 SNTPSTCPLGPGA
+383 TCPLGPGA
-396 NPLVAYLP
+396 NPLIAYLQ

-415 NLYPKPNTDTIGDGL
+415 NLYPQPNTQTVGDGL
-430 DFRGFTFPSPLPQS
+430 DFQGFTFPSPLPQG
-444 LDDYVIKFDYNL
+444 LNDYVLKIDYNL
-456 TRDGNHRLFLK
+456 TKDGNHRLFVK

-473 REAER
+473 QQAER
-478 NFVDSPN
+478 NVG
-485 TVTGD
+485 TAYTITGD

-496 GQPEGQTEHDN
+496 GQPQSETEHDN

-517 TFSSTLINNFHFGYI
+517 TLSSTLINNFHFGYI
-532 SELVNIEGL
+532 SQLINISGL
-541 ENEPYNDFRGM
+541 QTQPYVDFRGM
-552 DNLYAFTPTINTH
+552 DNLYGFTPTINTH

-572 DDVTKVRGSHTFQF
+572 DDFTKVKGSHTLQF

-596 RESDA
+596 RESNE
-601 QNFFQGQT
+601 QNFFSALT
-609 NVYWLNNSGIAGTG
+609 NVYWLNFSGISNTG
-623 SSLDPAAFGYSAA
+623 SSLDPAAFGF
-636 LNGGTNLGYPAVA
+636 PAVDSGFSA
-649 GSVPCALGVTPL
+649 N
-661 GASCIST
+661 
-668 GSFGASYD
+668 YD
-676 FAMAALTGLITQVN
+676 FAMDALAGIITQVN

-700 VIPQGQLV
+700 VIPQALLV
-708 PRHFRNHEYE
+708 PRHFRDHEYE
-718 FYGQDQWRV
+718 FYAQDQWRV
-727 KPNLTFTYGLRYT
+727 KPNLTFTYGLRYS

-753 SPTISLHD
+753 APTLSLHD
-761 WFSQRALA
+761 WFNQRGMA
-769 ASQGQVY
+769 AAQGEVY
-776 DPAIGFALS
+776 NPAIGFALS
-785 GQANGKP
+785 GQANGKQ
-792 PYWSYDYKDVAPRLA
+792 PYWGYDYKDFAPRFA
-807 FAYSPKAESGWSK
+807 FAYSPKAEGGWSR

-852 QGSFGLTT
+852 EGSFGLTT
-860 AEVNPAGIQSVDQ
+860 AEINPAGIQTVDG
-873 SARYSGLYNIP
+873 SARYTGLYNIP
-884 TSSALGPLV
+884 TTSNDGCSTPPCSLI
-893 GAPPTGPFPVYS
+893 GAPPTGPFPVFP

-931 VVDFSITRELPS
+931 VIDFSITRELPS

-950 YVGRFAHRLMQEE
+950 YIGRFAHRLMQEE
-963 DLAEPTNLNDP
+963 DLAEPTNLYDP
-974 ASHTTY
+974 GSKNTY

-988 KQYYA
+988 RQYYA
-993 GTPIQNISAATIGTN
+993 GTPIQNISASSVGTN

-1014 PGAGPILGSVANQLF
+1014 PTAAGAAVNQLF
-1029 GTSSEPANFTQ
+1029 GTSNEPSGFTQ

-1050 TTVTATQA
+1050 NTVTATQA

-1063 CNFAGNETTALEI
+1063 CNFSGNETTALEL
-1076 ADAPGVLSFEAPGT
+1076 ADSPGLITST
-1090 CFPSCATMNGVLTQG
+1090 CFPACATINGTLTQG

-1122 GNSAYNAA
+1122 GNSAYSAG

-1137 SNGLEFD
+1137 SGGLAFD

-1192 QIFNANWVYQLP
+1192 HIFNANWVYELP

-1209 HFGGGMGKIADSVFG
+1209 HFGSGMNKIANSVVG
-1224 GWTLSGLG
+1224 GWTFSGLW
-1232 RYSTG
+1232 RWSSG
-1237 YPFTLISPEWATN
+1237 YPFSLISPEWATN

-1265 KTGSFIVAQAGGGTG
+1265 KTGSFIVAQSGGGTG

-1320 GTFDIDT
+1320 GTFGIDT
-1327 TVTKSWPIR
+1327 TVTKTWAIR
-1336 EGQLVKFSWSMFNVT
+1336 ESQLVKFSWSMYNVT
-1351 NSVRFDVGTMQLNG
+1351 NSARFDVGTMQLNG

>member
-1 MWSGSRVVT
+1 MRSGSRVSV
-10 LLVGFFLACSA
+10 LVGFLLAISA
-21 LVVAQTATTSLRG
+21 VVLAQTATTSLRG
-34 TVFDPKGAVVAG
+34 TLYDAKGAVVAG
-46 AALTLTNPATGFT
+46 ATVALTNPANGFT
-59 RPTKSDNQGNYQ
+59 RTGKSDSQGNYQ

-84 VAPSFATLKQNGLEL
+84 NAQGFAPTRQTGLEL
-99 QVATPATLNVTME
+99 QVATPATLNVNLQ
-112 VTGGTVTVEVSST
+112 VSGGTVTVEVSST
-125 TPLVNTQ
+125 APLVNTQ
-132 DASMGHAFG
+132 DATMGHAFG
-141 ADQIADLPFEGR
+141 AEQIADLPFEGR

-173 ISSASDSRSG
+173 IASASDSRAG
-183 SVNGARSDQTNITLD
+183 AVNGARSDQTNITLD

-230 NSDADTGRS
+230 NTDADTGRS

-253 HVHGSLYIYNR
+253 KFHGSVYIYNR
-264 PTFTTANDWFNKAA
+264 PNFTAANDWFNKAA
-278 QIEADEPNTAP
+278 QIGSDEPNTAP

-304 IKDRLFFFAAYE
+304 IKDRLFFFGAYE
-316 GQRKREDLQVTREIP
+316 GQRKRENLQVTRIVP
-331 SENLRNGIISY
+331 SAGLRTGNISY
-342 PCDVNDTV
+342 FCTQDPSCP
-350 NCVASNPNVQNVSGA
+350 SSG
-365 LIATLGPAQI
+365 INTLSPAQI
-375 ANMDPNCS
+375 ASMDPNCAGFG
-383 SNTPSTCPLGPGA
+383 TCPLGPGA
-396 NPLVAYLP
+396 NPLLANLSGNTAP
-404 GNPNSSPSSIF
+404 NPNNLF
-415 NLYPKPNTDTIGDGL
+415 TLYPLPNTTSVGDGL
-430 DFRGFTFPSPLPQS
+430 DYQGYTFSSPLPAS
-444 LDDYVIKFDYNL
+444 LNDYVAKFDYNL
-456 TRDGNHRLFLK
+456 TKDGNHRIFLK

-473 REAER
+473 QLAER
-478 NFVDSPN
+478 SSSQ
-485 TVTGD
+485 TITSD
-490 GGEEFP
+490 GGVEFP

-532 SELVNIEGL
+532 SQLINISGLQTEPFVN
-541 ENEPYNDFRGM
+541 FRGM
-552 DNLYAFTPTINTH
+552 DNIYAFTPTINTH
-565 VPVKNIV
+565 VPVKNFV
-572 DDVTKVRGSHTFQF
+572 DDVTKVMGNHTLQF

-596 RESDA
+596 RESNE
-601 QNFFQGQT
+601 QNFFGALT
-609 NVYWLNNSGIAGTG
+609 NVYWLNFSGISNTG
-623 SSLDPAAFGYSAA
+623 SSLDPAAFGF
-636 LNGGTNLGYPAVA
+636 P
-649 GSVPCALGVTPL
+649 GVDS
-661 GASCIST
+661 GFS
-668 GSFGASYD
+668 ASYD
-676 FAMAALTGLITQVN
+676 FAMAALAGIITQVN

-695 DKNLN
+695 NKSLN
-700 VIPQGQLV
+700 VIPQGLLV
-708 PRHFRNHEYE
+708 PRHFRDHEYE

-727 KPNLTFTYGLRYT
+727 KPNFTFTYGLRYS

-761 WFSQRALA
+761 WFNQRAATA
-769 ASQGQVY
+769 AQGGVY
-776 DPAIGFALS
+776 DPSIGFQLS
-785 GQANGKP
+785 GQANGKA
-792 PYWSYDYKDVAPRLA
+792 PYWGYDYKDFAPRIA
-807 FAYSPKAESGWSK
+807 FAYSPKGEGGWSK

-852 QGSFGLTT
+852 EGSFGLTT
-860 AEVNPAGIQSVDQ
+860 AEINPAGIQTVDQ

-893 GAPPTGPFPVYS
+893 GAAPTGPFPVFP

-931 VVDFSITRELPS
+931 VIDFSITRELPS

-963 DLAEPTNLNDP
+963 DLAEPTNLYDP
-974 ASHTTY
+974 ASKTTY

-993 GTPIQNISAATIGTN
+993 GTDISKITPGLVGNYWQNIFPTAAGAAATQIFGCAPN
-1008 YWENKF
+1008 
-1014 PGAGPILGSVANQLF
+1014 AN
-1029 GTSSEPANFTQ
+1029 GIS
-1040 PCLGNPIANS
+1040 
-1050 TTVTATQA
+1050 TVTATQA

-1063 CNFAGNETTALEI
+1063 DCYAGNETTALEL
-1076 ADAPGVLSFEAPGT
+1076 ADAPGLVNPGNL
-1090 CFPSCATMNGVLTQG
+1090 CFPACATINGALTTG

-1122 GNSAYNAA
+1122 GNSAYNAG
-1130 QFSLRHR
+1130 QFSLRHK
-1137 SNGLEFD
+1137 SGGLEFD

-1159 ERVSTFEGGGFAS
+1159 ERVSTFEGVGFAS

-1192 QIFNANWVYQLP
+1192 HALNANAVYMLP

-1209 HFGGGMGKIADSVFG
+1209 RFGSGMNRAANSVFG
-1224 GWTLSGLG
+1224 GWTISGLTHW
-1232 RYSTG
+1232 STG

-1255 PAVPISSARP
+1255 PAVPVSSARP
-1265 KTGSFIVAQAGGGTG
+1265 KTGGFIVAQATGGTG
-1280 PNVFQ
+1280 PNVFK
-1285 DPGITDAGTNPNA
+1285 DPGVTDPTNPNA

-1320 GTFDIDT
+1320 GTFDIDAT
-1327 TVTKSWPIR
+1327 LAKTWAFKES
-1336 EGQLVKFSWSMFNVT
+1336 QAVKFSWSLFNMT

>member
-1 MWSGSRVVT
+1 MRFASRVIIVS
-10 LLVGFFLACSA
+10 VGLFLALST
-21 LVVAQTATTSLRG
+21 LVWAQTATTSLRG
-34 TVFDPKGAVVAG
+34 TVYDAKGAVVS
-46 AALTLTNPATGFT
+46 AATVILSNPATGFVRT
-59 RPTKSDNQGNYQ
+59 TKSDGQGNYQ

-84 VAPSFATLKQNGLEL
+84 NAAGFAAMKQSGLEL
-99 QVATPATLNVTME
+99 QVATPATLNVNME
-112 VTGGTVTVEVSST
+112 VAGGTVTVEVSST
-125 TPLVNTQ
+125 APLVNTQ
-132 DASMGHAFG
+132 DATMGHAFG

-165 VFTGNSTH
+165 VFTGNSSH
-173 ISSASDSRSG
+173 IDSKSDSRAG
-183 SVNGARSDQTNITLD
+183 AVNGARSDQTNITLD

-205 LLGTAFTGAIR
+205 LEGTAFTGAIR

-253 HVHGSLYIYNR
+253 HFHGSLYIYNR

-278 QIEADEPNTAP
+278 QIQGNQPNTAP

-316 GQRKREDLQVTREIP
+316 GQRKREDLQVTRVVP
-331 SENLRNGIISY
+331 SLGLRTGNISY
-342 PCDVNDTV
+342 PCTEDPTCPSSGVN
-350 NCVASNPNVQNVSGA
+350 
-365 LIATLGPAQI
+365 TLSPSQI
-375 ANMDPNCS
+375 AGMDPNCS
-383 SNTPSTCPLGPGA
+383 GLGTCPLGAGA
-396 NPLVAYLP
+396 NPLIAYLQ
-404 GNPNSSPSSIF
+404 GNPSSSANSIF
-415 NLYPKPNTDTIGDGL
+415 NLYPHPNTQTVGDGL
-430 DFRGFTFPSPLPQS
+430 NYEGFTFPSPLPTG
-444 LDDYVIKFDYNL
+444 LDDYVLKIDYNL
-456 TRDGNHRLFLK
+456 TKDGNHRLFVK
-467 GIMDNE
+467 GILDNE
-473 REAER
+473 RQAER
-478 NFVDSPN
+478 NVG
-485 TVTGD
+485 TAYTITGD

-496 GQPEGQTEHDN
+496 GDPQSETEHDN

-517 TFSSTLINNFHFGYI
+517 TLSSTLINNFHFGYI
-532 SELVNIEGL
+532 SQLVNIQGL
-541 ENEPYNDFRGM
+541 QTQPYVDFRGM
-552 DNLYAFTPTINTH
+552 DTIYAFTPTTNTH

-572 DDVTKVRGSHTFQF
+572 DDFTKVKGSHTLQF

-596 RESDA
+596 RESNA
-601 QNFFQGQT
+601 QNFFSALT
-609 NVYWLNNSGIAGTG
+609 NVYWLNFSGISNTGT
-623 SSLDPAAFGYSAA
+623 SLDPAAFGF
-636 LNGGTNLGYPAVA
+636 PAVDSGFSA
-649 GSVPCALGVTPL
+649 N
-661 GASCIST
+661 
-668 GSFGASYD
+668 YD
-676 FAMAALTGLITQVN
+676 FDMAALVGIVTQVN

-695 DKNLN
+695 NKNLN
-700 VIPQGQLV
+700 VIPQGVLV
-708 PRHFRNHEYE
+708 PRHFRDHEYE
-718 FYGQDQWRV
+718 FYAQDQWRM
-727 KPNLTFTYGLRYT
+727 KPNLTFTYGLRYS

-753 SPTISLHD
+753 APTLSLHD
-761 WFSQRALA
+761 WFNQRALS

-776 DPAIGFALS
+776 DPMIGFGLS
-785 GQANGKP
+785 GQANGKA
-792 PYWSYDYKDVAPRLA
+792 PYWGYDYKDVAPRFA
-807 FAYSPKAESGWSK
+807 FAYSPQADSGWSK

-831 RAGYGIY
+831 RGGYGIY

-852 QGSFGLTT
+852 EGSFGLTT
-860 AEVNPAGIQSVDQ
+860 AEINPAGIQTVDG

-884 TSSALGPLV
+884 TSSADGCSTPPCSLI
-893 GAPPTGPFPVYS
+893 GAPPTGPFPVFP

-916 ITWGLDDKLKTPYSH
+916 ITWGLDNRLKTPYSH
-931 VVDFSITRELPS
+931 VIDFSITRELPS

-950 YVGRFAHRLMQEE
+950 FIGRFAHRLMQEE
-963 DLAEPTNLNDP
+963 DLAEPTNLRDP
-974 ASHTTY
+974 VGGQTY

-988 KQYYA
+988 RQYYA
-993 GTPIQNISAATIGTN
+993 GTAIQNINPSTVGSK
-1008 YWENKF
+1008 YWQNLF
-1014 PGAGPILGSVANQLF
+1014 PTAAGPAGSVLLETPNQSGLI
-1029 GTSSEPANFTQ
+1029 Q
-1040 PCLGNPIANS
+1040 PCGSNSAPISPATQLS
-1050 TTVTATQA
+1050 ATQA

-1063 CNFAGNETTALEI
+1063 CNYAGNETTALEL
-1076 ADAPGVLSFEAPGT
+1076 ADSPGLINATT
-1090 CFPSCATMNGVLTQG
+1090 CFPACATIQGALTQG

-1111 QFSSMDAWRSI
+1111 QFSSLDAWRSI
-1122 GNSAYNAA
+1122 GNSAYSAG

-1137 SNGLEFD
+1137 SGGLAFD
-1144 LNYTYSKSIDVGSNA
+1144 LNYTYSRSIDDGSNA

-1192 QIFNANWVYQLP
+1192 QIFNANWVYELP

-1209 HFGGGMGKIADSVFG
+1209 HFGGGINRAVNAVVG
-1224 GWTLSGLG
+1224 GWTVSGLG

-1265 KTGSFIVAQAGGGTG
+1265 KTGSFIVAQSGGGTG
-1280 PNVFQ
+1280 PNVFK

-1320 GTFDIDT
+1320 GTFGIDT
-1327 TVTKSWPIR
+1327 TVTKNWAIR
-1336 EGQLVKFSWSMFNVT
+1336 ESQLVKFSWSMYNVT
-1351 NSVRFDVGTMQLNG
+1351 NSARFDVGTMQLNG

-1392 RYIF
+1392 RYVF

>member
-1 MWSGSRVVT
+1 MPSGSRIAT
-10 LLVGFFLACSA
+10 LLIGFFLALSA
-21 LVVAQTATTSLRG
+21 LVLAQTATTSLRG
-34 TVFDPKGAVVAG
+34 TVYDAKAAVVSG
-46 AALTLTNPATGFT
+46 ATITITNPATGFKRT
-59 RPTKSDNQGNYQ
+59 TKSDGQGNYQ
-71 FLELPPAKYDLTV
+71 FLELPPAKYNLSADS
-84 VAPSFATLKQNGLEL
+84 PGFATLSQNGIEL
-99 QVATPATLNVTME
+99 QVATPATLNINMQVS
-112 VTGGTVTVEVSST
+112 GGTVKVEVSST
-125 TPLVNTQ
+125 APLVNTQ

-173 ISSASDSRSG
+173 ISSASDSRAG
-183 SVNGARSDQTNITLD
+183 AVNGARSDQTNITLD

-253 HVHGSLYIYNR
+253 HFHGSLYAYNR

-278 QIEADEPNTAP
+278 QIQANEPNTAP

-316 GQRKREDLQVTREIP
+316 GQRKREDLQVTRVVP
-331 SENLRNGIISY
+331 SLGLRTGNISY
-342 PCDVNDTV
+342 PCTEDPT
-350 NCVASNPNVQNVSGA
+350 CPSSG
-365 LIATLGPAQI
+365 LNTLSPSQI
-375 ANMDPNCS
+375 ASMDPVCS
-383 SNTPSTCPLGPGA
+383 TNTPPTCPLGPGA
-396 NPLVAYLP
+396 NPLIAYLQ
-404 GNPNSSPSSIF
+404 GNPNSSPNSIF
-415 NLYPKPNTDTIGDGL
+415 NLYPQPNTDTVGDGL
-430 DFRGFTFPSPLPQS
+430 DFQGFTFPSPLPQG
-444 LDDYVIKFDYNL
+444 LNDYVLKIDFNL
-456 TRDGNHRLFLK
+456 TRDGNHRLFVK

-473 REAER
+473 QQAER
-478 NFVDSPN
+478 NVG
-485 TVTGD
+485 TAYTITGD

-496 GQPEGQTEHDN
+496 GQPQSETEHDN

-517 TFSSTLINNFHFGYI
+517 TLSSTLINNFHFGYI
-532 SELVNIEGL
+532 SQLINISGL
-541 ENEPYNDFRGM
+541 QTQPYVDFRGM
-552 DNLYAFTPTINTH
+552 DNLYGFTPTVNTH
-565 VPVKNIV
+565 VPVRNIV
-572 DDVTKVRGSHTFQF
+572 DDFTKVKGSHTLQF
-586 GGNYRQIDNL
+586 GGNYRQIDNV
-596 RESDA
+596 RESNE
-601 QNFFQGQT
+601 QNFFNALT
-609 NVYWLNNSGIAGTG
+609 NVYWLNFSGISNTG
-623 SSLDPAAFGYSAA
+623 SSLDPAAFGF
-636 LNGGTNLGYPAVA
+636 PAVDSGFSA
-649 GSVPCALGVTPL
+649 N
-661 GASCIST
+661 
-668 GSFGASYD
+668 YD
-676 FAMAALTGLITQVN
+676 FAMDALAGIITQVN

-700 VIPQGQLV
+700 VIPQGLLV
-708 PRHFRNHEYE
+708 PRHFRDHEYE
-718 FYGQDQWRV
+718 FYAQDQWRM
-727 KPNLTFTYGLRYT
+727 KPNFTFTYGLRYS

-753 SPTISLHD
+753 APTLSLHD
-761 WFSQRALA
+761 WFNQRGMA
-769 ASQGQVY
+769 AAQGQVY
-776 DPAIGFALS
+776 DPMIGFALS
-785 GQANGKP
+785 GQANGKQ
-792 PYWSYDYKDVAPRLA
+792 PYWGYDYKDFAPRFA
-807 FAYSPKAESGWSK
+807 FAYSPKAEGGWSR

-852 QGSFGLTT
+852 EGSFGLTT
-860 AEVNPAGIQSVDQ
+860 AEINPAGIQTVDG

-884 TSSALGPLV
+884 TSSNDGCSTPPCSLI
-893 GAPPTGPFPVYS
+893 GAPPTGPFPVFP

-931 VVDFSITRELPS
+931 VIDFSITRELPS

-950 YVGRFAHRLMQEE
+950 YIGRFAHRLMQEE
-963 DLAEPTNLNDP
+963 DLAEPTNLYDP
-974 ASHTTY
+974 GSKKTY

-988 KQYYA
+988 RQYYA
-993 GTPIQNISAATIGTN
+993 GTPIQNISASSIGTN

-1014 PGAGPILGSVANQLF
+1014 PTAAGAAVNQLF
-1029 GTSSEPANFTQ
+1029 GTSSEPAGFTQ

-1050 TTVTATQA
+1050 NTVTATQA

-1063 CNFAGNETTALEI
+1063 CNFSGNETTALEL
-1076 ADAPGVLSFEAPGT
+1076 ADSPGLINANT
-1090 CFPSCATMNGVLTQG
+1090 CFPACATINGTLTQG

-1111 QFSSMDAWRSI
+1111 QFSSLDAWRSI
-1122 GNSAYNAA
+1122 GNSAYSAG

-1137 SNGLEFD
+1137 SGGFAFD

-1192 QIFNANWVYQLP
+1192 HIFNANWVYELP

-1209 HFGGGMGKIADSVFG
+1209 HFGSGMNKIANSVVG
-1224 GWTLSGLG
+1224 GWTFSGLW
-1232 RYSTG
+1232 RWSSG
-1237 YPFTLISPEWATN
+1237 YPFSLISPEWATN

-1265 KTGSFIVAQAGGGTG
+1265 KTGSFIVAQSGGGTG

-1320 GTFDIDT
+1320 GTFGIDT
-1327 TVTKSWPIR
+1327 TVTKTWAIKES
-1336 EGQLVKFSWSMFNVT
+1336 QLVKFSWSMFNVT
-1351 NSVRFDVGTMQLNG
+1351 NSARFDVGTMQLNS

-1392 RYIF
+1392 RYVF

>member
-1 MWSGSRVVT
+1 MRIKARVVT
-10 LLVGFFLACSA
+10 RLVGFLLAVSA
-21 LVVAQTATTSLRG
+21 LTLAQNATTSLRG
-34 TVFDPKGAVVAG
+34 TVYDAKGAVVAG
-46 AALTLTNPATGFT
+46 ASVTLTNPATGFV
-59 RPTKSDNQGNYQ
+59 RSAKSDGQGAYQ
-71 FLELPPAKYDLTV
+71 FLELPPAKYDLIV
-84 VAPSFATLKQNGLEL
+84 NAVGFAELKQSGLEL
-99 QVATPATLNVTME
+99 QVATPATLNVNLQ
-112 VTGGTVTVEVSST
+112 VTGGTVTVEVNSSA
-125 TPLVNTQ
+125 PLVNTQ

-173 ISSASDSRSG
+173 IASASDSRAG

-216 APLDSLEELKVTTS
+216 EPLDAVQDLKVTTS
-230 NSDADTGRS
+230 NSDADAGRS

-253 HVHGSLYIYNR
+253 RFHGSLYAYNR

-278 QIEADEPNTAP
+278 QIGADEPNTAP
-289 FLLRNTFGANVGGPI
+289 FLLRNTFGANIGGPI

-316 GQRKREDLQVTREIP
+316 GQRKREDLQVTRVVP
-331 SENLRNGIISY
+331 SLGLRAGNMSY
-342 PCDVNDTV
+342 PCDSVDDTV
-350 NCVASNPNVQNVSGA
+350 NCVASNPNVQTINGT
-365 LIATLGPAQI
+365 LIATLNPSQI
-375 ANMDPNCS
+375 ASMDPNCS
-383 SNTPSTCPLGPGA
+383 GNGTCPLGPGA
-396 NPLVAYLP
+396 NPLVAYLQ
-404 GNPNSSPSSIF
+404 GNPNSSPGSVF
-415 NLYPKPNTDTIGDGL
+415 NLYPQPNTETVGDGL
-430 DFRGFTFPSPLPQS
+430 DFQGFTFPSPLPSS
-444 LDDYVIKFDYNL
+444 LNDYVFKLDYNL
-456 TRDGNHRLFLK
+456 TKNGNHTLFVK

-473 REAER
+473 QEAER
-478 NFVDSPN
+478 NVG
-485 TVTGD
+485 TAYTITGD

-496 GQPEGQTEHDN
+496 GQPEAQTEHDN

-517 TFSSTLINNFHFGYI
+517 TLSSTLINNFHFGYI
-532 SELVNIEGL
+532 SQLINISGL
-541 ENEPYNDFRGM
+541 QTQPYVDFRGM
-552 DNLYAFTPTINTH
+552 DNIYGFTPTINTH

-572 DDVTKVRGSHTFQF
+572 DDVTKVKGSHILQF

-596 RESDA
+596 RESNE
-601 QNFFQGQT
+601 QNFFGALT
-609 NVYWLNNSGIAGTG
+609 NVYWLNVSGISNTG
-623 SSLDPAAFGYSAA
+623 SSLDPAAFGYQSSAT
-636 LNGGTNLGYPAVA
+636 GDPNLGYPAVD
-649 GSVPCALGVTPL
+649 PN
-661 GASCIST
+661 
-668 GSFGASYD
+668 FGANYD

-695 DKNLN
+695 TKNLN
-700 VIPQGQLV
+700 VIPQGELV

-718 FYGQDQWRV
+718 IYGQDQWKL
-727 KPNLTFTYGLRYT
+727 KPNLTVTYGLRYT

-761 WFSQRALA
+761 WFNQRGA
-769 ASQGQVY
+769 AAAAGQVY
-776 DPAIGFALS
+776 NPMIGFQLS
-785 GQANGKP
+785 GQANGKQ
-792 PYWSYDYKDVAPRLA
+792 PYWSYDYKDFAPRFA
-807 FAYSPKAESGWSK
+807 FAYSPTGDTGLSK
-820 RLWGGQGKTSI
+820 WLWGGQGKTSI
-831 RAGYGIY
+831 RAGYGLY

-852 QGSFGLTT
+852 EGSFGLTT
-860 AEVNPAGIQSVDQ
+860 AEVNPAGIQTVDG
-873 SARYSGLYNIP
+873 SARYSGLYTIP
-884 TSSALGPLV
+884 TSSNDGCNTPPCSLV

-931 VVDFSITRELPS
+931 VIDFSITRELPS

-950 YVGRFAHRLMQEE
+950 YVGRMAHRLLQEE
-963 DLAEPTNLNDP
+963 DLAEPTNLRDP
-974 ASHTTY
+974 ASNTTY

-988 KQYYA
+988 RNYYK
-993 GTPIQNISAATIGTN
+993 GTPIQNISAATIGTK
-1008 YWENKF
+1008 YWENVF
-1014 PGAGPILGSVANQLF
+1014 PGAAGPSSSQLGVATNNV
-1029 GTSSEPANFTQ
+1029 GT
-1040 PCLGNPIANS
+1040 PCGPSQGAVPGN
-1050 TTVTATQA
+1050 VTATQA

-1063 CNFAGNETTALEI
+1063 ACFEGNETTALEL
-1076 ADAPGVLSFEAPGT
+1076 ADAFCLPNCSTLAGQAGPTPYNF
-1090 CFPSCATMNGVLTQG
+1090 
-1105 YDYYSP
+1105 YSQ

-1122 GNSAYNAA
+1122 GSSNYNAG

-1137 SNGLEFD
+1137 SGGLEFD
-1144 LNYTYSKSIDVGSNA
+1144 LNYTYSRSIDDGSNA

-1172 QIINSWFPRQNRAVS
+1172 QIINSWLPQQNRAVS

-1192 QIFNANWVYQLP
+1192 HIVNANWVYQLP

-1209 HFGGGMGKIADSVFG
+1209 HFGSGMGRVADSVIG
-1224 GWTLSGLG
+1224 GWTLSGLW
-1232 RYSTG
+1232 RWSTG
-1237 YPFTLISPEWATN
+1237 YPFSLISPEWATN

-1255 PAVPISSARP
+1255 PAVPVSSARP
-1265 KTGSFIVAQAGGGTG
+1265 KTGSFIVAQSGGGTG

-1285 DPGITDAGTNPNA
+1285 DPGITDASTNPNA

-1327 TVTKSWPIR
+1327 TVTKSWAIK
-1336 EGQLVKFSWSMFNVT
+1336 ESQLVKLSWSMFNVT
-1351 NSVRFDVGTMQLNG
+1351 NSARFDVGTMQLNG

>member
-1 MWSGSRVVT
+1 MRFGSRVLV
-10 LLVGFFLACSA
+10 LSVGFFLALST
-21 LVVAQTATTSLRG
+21 LVWAQTATTSLRG
-34 TVFDPKGAVVAG
+34 TVYDAKGAVVS
-46 AALTLTNPATGFT
+46 AATVTLSNPATGFT
-59 RPTKSDNQGNYQ
+59 RTTKSDGQGNYQ

-84 VAPSFATLKQNGLEL
+84 NAAGFAAVKQSGLEL
-99 QVATPATLNVTME
+99 QVATPATLNVNMQ
-112 VTGGTVTVEVSST
+112 VAGGTVTVEVSST
-125 TPLVNTQ
+125 APLVNTQ
-132 DASMGHAFG
+132 DATMGHAFG

-173 ISSASDSRSG
+173 ISSASDSRAG
-183 SVNGARSDQTNITLD
+183 AVNGARSDQSNITLD

-216 APLDSLEELKVTTS
+216 EPLDAVEELKVTTS

-253 HVHGSLYIYNR
+253 HVHGSLYAYNR

-278 QIEADEPNTAP
+278 QIGTNEPNTAP

-304 IKDRLFFFAAYE
+304 MKDRLFFFAAYE
-316 GQRKREDLQVTREIP
+316 GQRKREDAQVTRVVP
-331 SENLRNGIISY
+331 SAAFRTGSISY
-342 PCDVNDTV
+342 L
-350 NCVASNPNVQNVSGA
+350 SSGA
-365 LIATLGPAQI
+365 VVTLTPQQI
-375 ANMDPNCS
+375 QGMDPNCF
-383 SNTPSTCPLGPGA
+383 SNSPPTCPLGPGPNPLLANINGA
-396 NPLVAYLP
+396 NPNAL
-404 GNPNSSPSSIF
+404 F
-415 NLYPKPNTDTIGDGL
+415 TQYPMPNTVTVGDGL
-430 DFRGFTFPSPLPQS
+430 DFQGYTFPSPLPSS
-444 LDDYVIKFDYNL
+444 LDDYVVKFDYNL
-456 TRDGNHRLFLK
+456 TRDGNHRIFVK

-496 GQPEGQTEHDN
+496 GQPAGQTEHDN

-517 TFSSTLINNFHFGYI
+517 TFSSSLINNFHFGYI
-532 SELVNIEGL
+532 SQLINIQGL
-541 ENEPYNDFRGM
+541 ETQPYIDFRGM
-552 DNLYAFTPTINTH
+552 DNINAFTPTINTH

-572 DDVTKVRGSHTFQF
+572 DDFTKVRGSHTLQF

-596 RESDA
+596 RESNA

-609 NVYWLNNSGIAGTG
+609 NVYWLNVAAIANTG
-623 SSLDPAAFGYSAA
+623 SSLDPGAFGYAPVDS
-636 LNGGTNLGYPAVA
+636 
-649 GSVPCALGVTPL
+649 
-661 GASCIST
+661 
-668 GSFGASYD
+668 SFGANYD
-676 FAMAALTGLITQVN
+676 FAMAALAGLVTQVN

-695 DKNLN
+695 NKSLN
-700 VIPQGQLV
+700 VIPQGQSV

-718 FYGQDQWRV
+718 FYGQDQYRV
-727 KPNLTFTYGLRYT
+727 KPNFTVTYGVRYT

-761 WFSQRALA
+761 WFNQRGLA

-776 DPAIGFALS
+776 NPLIGFQLS
-785 GQANGKP
+785 GQANGKA

-807 FAYSPKAESGWSK
+807 FAFSPKADDGFSR
-820 RLWGGQGKTSI
+820 RLWGGPGKTSI
-831 RAGYGIY
+831 RAGYGLY

-860 AEVNPAGIQSVDQ
+860 AEVNPAAIQTVDG
-873 SARYSGLYNIP
+873 SARYSGLFNIP
-884 TSSALGPLV
+884 TSSALGPLI

-950 YVGRFAHRLMQEE
+950 YILRMAHRLMQEE
-963 DLAEPTNLNDP
+963 DLAEPTNLRDP
-974 ASHTTY
+974 VGGQTY

-988 KQYYA
+988 RQYKTGGA
-993 GTPIQNISAATIGTN
+993 NATDISQITPALVGT
-1008 YWENKF
+1008 YWQHLF
-1014 PGAGPILGSVANQLF
+1014 PGAAGAASTQIF
-1029 GTSSEPANFTQ
+1029 GCAPNATG
-1040 PCLGNPIANS
+1040 L

-1063 CNFAGNETTALEI
+1063 DCYAGNETSALET
-1076 ADAPGVLSFEAPGT
+1076 ADAPGILPGEPLT
-1090 CFPSCATMNGVLTQG
+1090 QCFPACATINGVQTTG

-1122 GNSAYNAA
+1122 GSSNYNAG
-1130 QFSLRHR
+1130 QFSLRHK
-1137 SNGLEFD
+1137 SGGLEFD
-1144 LNYTYSKSIDVGSNA
+1144 LNYTYSKSIDDGSNA

-1172 QIINSWFPRQNRAVS
+1172 QIINSWLPQQNRAVS

-1192 QIFNANWVYQLP
+1192 HIVNANWVYQLP
-1204 FGRGK
+1204 IGRAK
-1209 HFGGGMGKIADSVFG
+1209 HFGSGMGTIANSVFG
-1224 GWTLSGLG
+1224 GWTFSGLY
-1232 RYSTG
+1232 RWSSG
-1237 YPFTLISPEWATN
+1237 YPFTLISPAWATN

-1255 PAVPISSARP
+1255 PVVPVSNARP
-1265 KTGSFIVAQAGGGTG
+1265 KTGEFIVAQAGGGTG

-1285 DPGITDAGTNPNA
+1285 NPGITAASSSDPGA

-1312 LRNGLRGP
+1312 MRNGLRGP

-1327 TVTKSWPIR
+1327 TVAKSWTVR

-1351 NSVRFDVGTMQLNG
+1351 NSARFDVGTMQLNG

-1392 RYIF
+1392 RYVF

>member
-1 MWSGSRVVT
+1 MGKGDSMRSSARVFT
-10 LLVGFFLACSA
+10 LLAGFFLAAS
-21 LVVAQTATTSLRG
+21 VFVGAQTATTSLLG
-34 TVFDPKGAVVAG
+34 TVYDAKGAVVPG
-46 AALTLTNPATGFT
+46 ATLTIANPATGFS
-59 RPTKSDNQGNYQ
+59 RATKSDTQGRYQ
-71 FLELPPAKYDLTV
+71 FLELPPAKYDLSVNVTG
-84 VAPSFATLKQNGLEL
+84 FATLKQTGIEL
-99 QVATPATLNVTME
+99 QVATPATLNVTMQ
-112 VTGGTVTVEVSST
+112 VAGGTVTVEVSGT

-132 DASMGHAFG
+132 DATLGHAFG

-198 GVDNNDE
+198 GVDNNDQLE
-205 LLGTAFTGAIR
+205 GTAFTGAIR

-253 HVHGSLYIYNR
+253 KIHGSLYVYNR
-264 PTFTTANDWFNKAA
+264 PTFTTANDWFNKAS
-278 QIEADEPNTAP
+278 QLQADQPNTPP

-304 IKDRLFFFAAYE
+304 IKDRLFFFAAFE
-316 GQRKREDLQVTREIP
+316 GQRKREDLQVTRVVP
-331 SENLRNGIISY
+331 SANLRAGTIGY
-342 PCDVNDTV
+342 L
-350 NCVASNPNVQNVSGA
+350 SNNVPVY
-365 LIATLGPAQI
+365 LTATQI
-375 ANMDPNCS
+375 ASMDPNCG
-383 SNTPSTCPLGPGA
+383 NVAVEDPITCPLGPGA
-396 NPLVAYLP
+396 NPLIAYLP
-404 GNPNSSPSSIF
+404 GNPNSSTNSIF
-415 NLYPKPNTDTIGDGL
+415 NQYPMPNTITVGDGL
-430 DFRGFTFPSPLPQS
+430 NFVGFTFPSPLPAS
-444 LDDYVIKFDYNL
+444 LDDYVLKFDYNL
-456 TRDGNHRLFLK
+456 TRNGNHRLFLK

-473 REAER
+473 RSAER
-478 NFVDSPN
+478 NFVNSPN

-496 GQPEGQTEHDN
+496 GQPEGQVERDN

-517 TFSSTLINNFHFGYI
+517 TLSSTVINSFHFGYI
-532 SELVNIEGL
+532 SQLINVQGL
-541 ENEPYNDFRGM
+541 ETQAYNDFRGL
-552 DNLYAFTPTINTH
+552 DNINAFTPTINTH

-609 NVYWLNNSGIAGTG
+609 NVYWLNFSGIANTG
-623 SSLDPAAFGYSAA
+623 SSLDPAAFGF
-636 LNGGTNLGYPAVA
+636 PAVDSDFSA
-649 GSVPCALGVTPL
+649 N
-661 GASCIST
+661 
-668 GSFGASYD
+668 YD
-676 FAMAALTGLITQVN
+676 FPMAALAGIVTQIN

-695 DKNLN
+695 TKNLS
-700 VIPQGQLV
+700 VIPQGELV

-718 FYGQDQWRV
+718 FYGQDQWRA
-727 KPNLTFTYGLRYT
+727 KPNFTFTYGLRYS

-753 SPTISLHD
+753 SPTISLND
-761 WFSQRALA
+761 WFSQRSIA

-776 DPAIGFALS
+776 DPAIGFGLS

-792 PYWSYDYKDVAPRLA
+792 PYWGYDYKDVAPRIA
-807 FAYSPKAESGWSK
+807 FAYSPKGEDGWSR

-846 TNTFDR
+846 VNTFDR

-860 AEVNPAGIQSVDQ
+860 AEVNPAGIQSVDG
-873 SARYSGLYNIP
+873 SARYSGLFNIP
-884 TSSALGPLV
+884 TTSNDGTCATPPCSLV
-893 GAPPTGPFPVYS
+893 GAPPAGPFPVYS

-931 VVDFSITRELPS
+931 LIDFSITRELPS
-943 NFVFEAS
+943 SFVFEAS

-963 DLAEPTNLNDP
+963 DLALPTNLKDP
-974 ASHTTY
+974 QSKNTY

-988 KQYYA
+988 RQYYA
-993 GTPIQNISAATIGTN
+993 GTPIQNISAATIGTT
-1008 YWENKF
+1008 YWENLF
-1014 PGAGPILGSVANQLF
+1014 PAAKGTAGSQLF
-1029 GTSSEPANFTQ
+1029 GTTSELPGTTQ
-1040 PCLGNPIANS
+1040 PCLGNALAS
-1050 TTVTATQA
+1050 TAIVTATQA

-1063 CNFAGNETTALEI
+1063 CNYAGNETTALEL
-1076 ADAPGVLSFEAPGT
+1076 ADSPGLVNSST
-1090 CFPSCATMNGVLTQG
+1090 CFPACATINGALSQG

-1122 GNSAYNAA
+1122 GNSSYNAA

-1137 SNGLEFD
+1137 AGGLAFD
-1144 LNYTYSKSIDVGSNA
+1144 LNYTYSRSIDDGSNA

-1172 QIINSWFPRQNRAVS
+1172 QILNSWFPRQNRAVS

-1192 QIFNANWVYQLP
+1192 QIVNANWVYELP
-1204 FGRGK
+1204 LGRGK
-1209 HFGGGMGKIADSVFG
+1209 HFGAGMGSFANAVLG
-1224 GWTLSGLG
+1224 GWTVSGLW

-1237 YPFTLISPEWATN
+1237 YPFSLISPEWATN

-1255 PAVPISSARP
+1255 PAVPLSSARP
-1265 KTGSFIVAQAGGGTG
+1265 KTGSYIVAQAGGGTG

-1285 DPGITDAGTNPNA
+1285 DPGITGSNPNA

-1327 TVTKSWPIR
+1327 TVVKSWAIR
-1336 EGQLVKFSWSMFNVT
+1336 ESQLMKFSWSMYNVT
-1351 NSVRFDVGTMQLNG
+1351 NSARFDVGTMQLSG
-1365 NDQLSA
+1365 NNSLST

-1392 RYIF
+1392 RYTF

>member
-1 MWSGSRVVT
+1 MRIGARVVT
-10 LLVGFFLACSA
+10 RLVGFLLAVSA
-21 LVVAQTATTSLRG
+21 LTLAQDATTSLRG
-34 TVFDPKGAVVAG
+34 TVYDAKGAVVAG
-46 AALTLTNPATGFT
+46 ATVTLANPATGFSHA
-59 RPTKSDNQGNYQ
+59 TKSDGQGNYQ
-71 FLELPPAKYDLTV
+71 FLELPPAKYELIV
-84 VAPSFATLKQNGLEL
+84 NAVGFAEVRQSGLEL
-99 QVATPATLNVTME
+99 QVATPATLNVNLQ
-112 VTGGTVTVEVSST
+112 VTGGTVTVEVNSSA
-125 TPLVNTQ
+125 PLVNTQ
-132 DASMGHAFG
+132 DATMGHAFG

-173 ISSASDSRSG
+173 ISNASDSRSG
-183 SVNGARSDQTNITLD
+183 AVNGARSDQSNITLD
-198 GVDNNDE
+198 GVDNNDQ

-253 HVHGSLYIYNR
+253 RFHGSLYAYNR
-264 PTFTTANDWFNKAA
+264 PTFTTANDWFNKAS
-278 QIEADEPNTAP
+278 QLQEDEPNTAP

-316 GQRKREDLQVTREIP
+316 GQRKREDAQVTRVVP
-331 SENLRNGIISY
+331 SQGLRTGNISY

-350 NCVASNPNVQNVSGA
+350 NCVAGNPYVQNVGGT
-365 LIATLGPAQI
+365 LIATLNAGQI
-375 ANMDPNCS
+375 AMMDPNCS
-383 SNTPSTCPLGPGA
+383 GNGACPLGPGP
-396 NPLVAYLP
+396 NPLLTNLS
-404 GNPNSSPSSIF
+404 GNPAPNPNNLF
-415 NLYPKPNTDTIGDGL
+415 TLYPEPNTDSVGDGL
-430 DFRGFTFPSPLPQS
+430 DYRGFTFPSPLPSS
-444 LDDYVIKFDYNL
+444 LDDYVVKLDYNL
-456 TRDGNHRLFLK
+456 TKDGNHRVFLK

-473 REAER
+473 QEAER
-478 NFVDSPN
+478 SSSVSF
-485 TVTGD
+485 TGD
-490 GGEEFP
+490 GGEQFP

-517 TFSSTLINNFHFGYI
+517 SFSSTLINNFHFGYI
-532 SELVNIEGL
+532 SQLINIEGL
-541 ENEPYNDFRGM
+541 QNEPFINFRGM
-552 DNLYAFTPTINTH
+552 DNLYGFTPTINTH

-572 DDVTKVRGSHTFQF
+572 DDLTKVRGSHTFQF

-596 RESDA
+596 RESNE
-601 QNFFQGQT
+601 QNFFQGLT
-609 NVYWLNNSGIAGTG
+609 NVYWLNNSGISGSG
-623 SSLDPAAFGYSAA
+623 SSLDPAAFGYEAA
-636 LNGGTNLGYPAVA
+636 GISNPSLGYPAVE
-649 GSVPCALGVTPL
+649 GSVPCSLGVTPL
-661 GASCIST
+661 GNACLST
-668 GSFGASYD
+668 GNFTASYD
-676 FAMAALTGLITQVN
+676 FAMAAMVGLITQVN

-700 VIPQGQLV
+700 VIPEGQLV

-718 FYGQDQWRV
+718 FYGQDQWRI
-727 KPNLTFTYGLRYT
+727 KPNFTFTYGLRYS

-761 WFSQRALA
+761 WFLQRGVA
-769 ASQGQVY
+769 AAQGQVY
-776 DPAIGFALS
+776 DPMVGFALS
-785 GQANGKP
+785 GQANGKQ
-792 PYWSYDYKDVAPRLA
+792 PYWGYDYKDVAPRIA
-807 FAYSPKAESGWSK
+807 FAYSPKGESGWSK

-838 FDHFGEGI
+838 FDHFGESI

-852 QGSFGLTT
+852 EGSFGLTT
-860 AEVNPAGIQSVDQ
+860 SEVNPAGVQNVDQ
-873 SARYSGLYNIP
+873 AARYSGLYNVP
-884 TSSALGPLV
+884 TSSGTGPLV
-893 GAPPTGPFPVYS
+893 GAPPTGPFPVFP
-905 PSGAATPGGFA
+905 PSGASTPGGFA

-931 VVDFSITRELPS
+931 VIDFSITRELPS

-963 DLAEPTNLNDP
+963 DLAEPTNLRDP
-974 ASHTTY
+974 ASNTTY

-988 KQYYA
+988 RQYYA
-993 GTPIQNISAATIGTN
+993 GTPIQNISAATIGTK
-1008 YWENKF
+1008 YWENVF
-1014 PGAGPILGSVANQLF
+1014 PGAAGAASSQIGGEVFNLGVPCGPTNTPPGQAL
-1029 GTSSEPANFTQ
+1029 T
-1040 PCLGNPIANS
+1040 GN
-1050 TTVTATQA
+1050 VTATQA

-1063 CNFAGNETTALEI
+1063 ACYQGNETTALEI
-1076 ADAPGVLSFEAPGT
+1076 ADAPGLITGNPQT
-1090 CFPSCATMNGVLTQG
+1090 CYPSCATINGALTQG

-1111 QFSSMDAWRSI
+1111 QFSSLYAWRSI

-1130 QFSLRHR
+1130 QFSLRHK
-1137 SNGLEFD
+1137 SGGLEFD
-1144 LNYTYSKSIDVGSNA
+1144 LNYTYSKSIDVGSDA
-1159 ERVSTFEGGGFAS
+1159 QRVSLFEGGGFAS
-1172 QIINSWFPRQNRAVS
+1172 QIINSWFPRQNRSVS
-1187 DFDTT
+1187 DFDATH
-1192 QIFNANWVYQLP
+1192 IVNANWVYELP

-1209 HFGGGMGKIADSVFG
+1209 HFGSGMGRAANSVIG
-1224 GWTLSGLG
+1224 GWTLSGLW
-1232 RYSTG
+1232 RWSTG
-1237 YPFTLISPEWATN
+1237 YPFTLFSPEWATN

-1285 DPGITDAGTNPNA
+1285 DPGINNPDANS

-1304 PAYPGEGG
+1304 PAFPGEGG

-1327 TVTKSWPIR
+1327 TVTKSWPIK
-1336 EGQLVKFSWSMFNVT
+1336 ESQLVKFSWSMFNVT
-1351 NSVRFDVGTMQLNG
+1351 NSARFDVGTMQLNA
-1365 NDQLSA
+1365 NNSLSS

>member
-1 MWSGSRVVT
+1 MRSASRVFAVM
-10 LLVGFFLACSA
+10 VAFFWVLSA
-21 LVVAQTATTSLRG
+21 GAYSQNATTSLRG
-34 TVFDPKGAVVAG
+34 TIFDPKGAVVAG
-46 AALTLTNPATGFT
+46 ATVTISNSATGFS
-59 RPTKSDNQGNYQ
+59 RAVKSDGQGNYQ
-71 FLELPPAKYDLTV
+71 FLELPPAKYELTV
-84 VAPSFATLKQNGLEL
+84 QARGFGTMKQSGLEL
-99 QVATPATLNVTME
+99 QVATPATLNVNLE
-112 VTGGTVTVEVSST
+112 VTGGTITVEVSSAA
-125 TPLVNTQ
+125 PLVNTQ

-141 ADQIADLPFEGR
+141 QDQIDELPFEGR

-173 ISSASDSRSG
+173 IQSASDSRSG
-183 SVNGARSDQTNITLD
+183 AVNGARSDQTNITLD

-216 APLDSLEELKVTTS
+216 EPLDAVEELKVTTS

-253 HVHGSLYIYNR
+253 HIHGSLYEYNR

-278 QIEADEPNTAP
+278 QIQESEPNTPP

-304 IKDRLFFFAAYE
+304 IKDKLFFFAAYE
-316 GQRKREDLQVTREIP
+316 GQRKREDLQVTRVVP
-331 SENLRNGIISY
+331 SG
-342 PCDVNDTV
+342 PT
-350 NCVASNPNVQNVSGA
+350 
-365 LIATLGPAQI
+365 TLGPGLRGGSMSYFCTQDPTCPSSGINTLSAAQI
-375 ANMDPNCS
+375 ASMDPNCS
-383 SNTPSTCPLGPGA
+383 ANGTCPLGPGA
-396 NPLVAYLP
+396 NPLLANISGSTTPNPAYL
-404 GNPNSSPSSIF
+404 F
-415 NLYPKPNTDTIGDGL
+415 TLYPEPNTDTVGDGL
-430 DFRGFTFPSPLPQS
+430 DFRGYTFPSPLPSS
-444 LDDYVIKFDYNL
+444 LNDYVVKLDYNL
-456 TRDGNHRLFLK
+456 TNNHHIFLK

-473 REAER
+473 QLAER
-478 NFVDSPN
+478 NFIDSVN

-496 GQPEGQTEHDN
+496 GQPEGQVEHDN

-517 TFSSTLINNFHFGYI
+517 TLSSTLINNFHFGYI
-532 SELVNIEGL
+532 SQLINIAGQETQ
-541 ENEPYNDFRGM
+541 PYIDFRGM
-552 DNLYAFTPTINTH
+552 DNIYAFTPTINTH

-572 DDVTKVRGSHTFQF
+572 DDITKIKGSHSLQF
-586 GGNYRQIDNL
+586 GVNYRQIDNL

-609 NVYWLNNSGIAGTG
+609 NVYWLNVSGISNTGT
-623 SSLDPAAFGYSAA
+623 SLDPAAFGH
-636 LNGGTNLGYPAVA
+636 PAVDPDFA
-649 GSVPCALGVTPL
+649 AN
-661 GASCIST
+661 
-668 GSFGASYD
+668 YD
-676 FAMAALTGLITQVN
+676 FAMAALAGLITEVF

-695 DKNLN
+695 NKNLN

-708 PRHFRNHEYE
+708 PRHFRAHEYE
-718 FYGQDQWRV
+718 FYAQDQWRM
-727 KPNLTFTYGLRYT
+727 KSNFTFTYGLRYSL
-740 ILQPPYETTGTQV
+740 LQPPYETTGTQV

-761 WFSQRALA
+761 WFNARAA
-769 ASQGQVY
+769 AAAAGEVY
-776 DPAIGFALS
+776 DPTIGFQLS
-785 GQANGKP
+785 GQANGKQ
-792 PYWSYDYKDVAPRLA
+792 PYWAWDYKDVAPRVA
-807 FAYSPKAESGWSK
+807 FAYSPKADEGLSK
-820 RLWGGQGKTSI
+820 RLWGGPGKTSI

-838 FDHFGEGI
+838 FDHFGEGV

-852 QGSFGLTT
+852 EGSFGLTT
-860 AEVNPAGIQSVDQ
+860 SESNPAAVQTVDE

-884 TSSALGPLV
+884 TTSGSGILV
-893 GAPPTGPFPVYS
+893 GPPPTGPFPVY
-905 PSGAATPGGFA
+905 PPAGAATPGGFA

-931 VVDFSITRELPS
+931 VIDFSITRELPS

-950 YVGRFAHRLMQEE
+950 YIGRFAHRLLQEE

-988 KQYYA
+988 RNYYA
-993 GTPIQNISAATIGTN
+993 GTPIQSISAASIGTK

-1014 PGAGPILGSVANQLF
+1014 PTAAGPSATQIGGEIGSY
-1029 GTSSEPANFTQ
+1029 GT
-1040 PCLGNPIANS
+1040 PCGPSNGPVPTN
-1050 TTVTATQA
+1050 VTATQA

-1063 CNFAGNETTALEI
+1063 ACYQGNETSALEL
-1076 ADAPGVLSFEAPGT
+1076 ADAPSLVLAPNGT
-1090 CFPSCATMNGVLTQG
+1090 TLLNTCYPACATINGALTNG
-1105 YDYYSP
+1105 YDYYPP

-1122 GNSAYNAA
+1122 GNSSYNAG
-1130 QFSLRHR
+1130 QFSLRHK
-1137 SNGLEFD
+1137 SGGLLFD
-1144 LNYTYSKSIDVGSNA
+1144 LNYTYSKSIDLGSNA
-1159 ERVSTFEGGGFAS
+1159 ERVSTFEGSGFAS
-1172 QIINSWFPRQNRAVS
+1172 QIINSWFPRQNRSVS

-1192 QIFNANWVYQLP
+1192 HIVNANWVYDLP
-1204 FGRGK
+1204 VGRGK
-1209 HFGGGMGKIADSVFG
+1209 RFASGMNKAANAVFG
-1224 GWTLSGLG
+1224 GWTVSGLW
-1232 RYSTG
+1232 RWSTG

-1255 PAVPISSARP
+1255 PAVPVSSVRP
-1265 KTGSFIVAQAGGGTG
+1265 KTGSFIVTQALGNTG

-1285 DPGITDAGTNPNA
+1285 DPGITDPGNPNA

-1327 TVTKSWPIR
+1327 TITKAWAIKES
-1336 EGQLVKFSWSMFNVT
+1336 QLVKFSWSMYNVT
-1351 NSVRFDVGTMQLNG
+1351 NTPRFDVGTMQLNG

-1392 RYIF
+1392 RYVF

>member
-1 MWSGSRVVT
+1 VKELAMRFASRAVT
-10 LLVGFFLACSA
+10 LMVGFFLVLSTQ
-21 LVVAQTATTSLRG
+21 VIAQTATTSLRG
-34 TVFDPKGAVVAG
+34 TIYDAKGAVVSG
-46 AALTLTNPATGFT
+46 ATVTITNPATGFT
-59 RPTKSDNQGNYQ
+59 RTIKSDGQGNYQ
-71 FLELPPAKYDLTV
+71 FLELPPAKYD
-84 VAPSFATLKQNGLEL
+84 VAVSASGFAILKQSGLEL
-99 QVATPATLNVTME
+99 QVATPATLNVNME
-112 VTGGTVTVEVSST
+112 VTGGTVTVEVNST
-125 TPLVNTQ
+125 APLVNTQ
-132 DASMGHAFG
+132 DATMGHAFG

-165 VFTGNSTH
+165 VFTGNSNH
-173 ISSASDSRSG
+173 ISSASDSRAG
-183 SVNGARSDQTNITLD
+183 AVNGARSDQTNITLD

-253 HVHGSLYIYNR
+253 RVHGSLYAYNR

-278 QIEADEPNTAP
+278 QIGANEPNTAP

-304 IKDRLFFFAAYE
+304 VKDRLFFFAAYE
-316 GQRKREDLQVTREIP
+316 GQRKREDAQVTRVVP
-331 SENLRNGIISY
+331 SASFRTGSISY
-342 PCDVNDTV
+342 L
-350 NCVASNPNVQNVSGA
+350 SSGA
-365 LIATLGPAQI
+365 VTTLTPQQI
-375 ANMDPNCS
+375 QRMDPLCS
-383 SNTPSTCPLGPGA
+383 GYGTCPLGPGPNPLLANINGA
-396 NPLVAYLP
+396 NPTAL
-404 GNPNSSPSSIF
+404 F
-415 NLYPKPNTDTIGDGL
+415 TQYPMPNTVTVGDGL
-430 DFRGFTFPSPLPQS
+430 DFQGYTFPSPLPSS
-444 LDDYVIKFDYNL
+444 LDDYVVKFDYNL
-456 TRDGNHRLFLK
+456 TRDGNHRVFVK

-478 NFVDSPN
+478 NFDDSPN

-496 GQPEGQTEHDN
+496 GQPAGQTEHDN

-517 TFSSTLINNFHFGYI
+517 TLSSTVINNFHFGYI
-532 SELVNIEGL
+532 SQLINIQGL
-541 ENEPYNDFRGM
+541 ETQPYVDFRGM
-552 DNLYAFTPTINTH
+552 DNINAFTPTINTH

-572 DDVTKVRGSHTFQF
+572 DDFTKVRGSHTLQF

-596 RESDA
+596 RESNA

-609 NVYWLNNSGIAGTG
+609 NVYWLNVSAIANTG
-623 SSLDPAAFGYSAA
+623 SSLDPAAFGYAPVD
-636 LNGGTNLGYPAVA
+636 TN
-649 GSVPCALGVTPL
+649 
-661 GASCIST
+661 
-668 GSFGASYD
+668 FGANYD
-676 FAMAALTGLITQVN
+676 FAMAALTGMVTQVN

-695 DKNLN
+695 NKNLN
-700 VIPQGQLV
+700 VIPQGESV

-718 FYGQDQWRV
+718 FYGQDQYRV
-727 KPNLTFTYGLRYT
+727 KPNFTVTYGLRYT

-761 WFSQRALA
+761 WFNQRGLA

-776 DPAIGFALS
+776 NPAIGFQLS
-785 GQANGKP
+785 GQANGKA

-807 FAYSPKAESGWSK
+807 FAFSPKADDGFSK
-820 RLWGGQGKTSI
+820 RLWGGPGKTSI

-860 AEVNPAGIQSVDQ
+860 AEVNPAGIQTVDQ
-873 SARYSGLYNIP
+873 SARYSGLFNIP

-893 GAPPTGPFPVYS
+893 GAPPTGPFPVFS

-931 VVDFSITRELPS
+931 VIDFSITRELPS

-950 YVGRFAHRLMQEE
+950 YILRMAHRLLQEE
-963 DLAEPTNLNDP
+963 DLAEPTNLNNP
-974 ASHTTY
+974 ASNTTY

-988 KQYYA
+988 RKYYA
-993 GTPIQNISAATIGTN
+993 GTPIQSISAASIGTK
-1008 YWENKF
+1008 YWENVF
-1014 PGAGPILGSVANQLF
+1014 PSAAGPSSSQLGVATNSP
-1029 GTSSEPANFTQ
+1029 GT
-1040 PCLGNPIANS
+1040 PCGPSNGAVPIN
-1050 TTVTATQA
+1050 VTATQA

-1063 CNFAGNETTALEI
+1063 ACFQGNETTALEL
-1076 ADAPGVLSFEAPGT
+1076 ADAFCL
-1090 CFPSCATMNGVLTQG
+1090 PSCSTLAGQTGPTPYNF
-1105 YDYYSP
+1105 YSP

-1122 GNSAYNAA
+1122 GSSNYNAG
-1130 QFSLRHR
+1130 QFSLRHK
-1137 SNGLEFD
+1137 SGGLEFD
-1144 LNYTYSKSIDVGSNA
+1144 LNYTYSKSIDDGSNA
-1159 ERVSTFEGGGFAS
+1159 ERVSTFEGTGFAS
-1172 QIINSWFPRQNRAVS
+1172 QIINSWIPQQNRAVS

-1192 QIFNANWVYQLP
+1192 HIVNANWVYQLP

-1209 HFGGGMGKIADSVFG
+1209 HFGSGMNAIANSVLG
-1224 GWTLSGLG
+1224 GWTVSGLW
-1232 RYSTG
+1232 RWSSG
-1237 YPFTLISPEWATN
+1237 YPFTLISPAWATN

-1255 PAVPISSARP
+1255 PVVPVSNARP
-1265 KTGSFIVAQAGGGTG
+1265 KTGEFIVAQAGGATG

-1285 DPGITDAGTNPNA
+1285 NPGITAASSSDPSA

-1327 TVTKSWPIR
+1327 TVAKSWAVR
-1336 EGQLVKFSWSMFNVT
+1336 ESQFVKFSWSMYNLT
-1351 NSVRFDVGTMQLNG
+1351 NSARFDVGTMQLNG

-1392 RYIF
+1392 RYVF